1 MSNNIVK
8 LIIELENRVKA
19 QLKEIQAQM
28 EQVQKAAQQAQN
40 AMRQFDSS
48 SMDKAKNSA
57 NQLDKELTEV
67 TNRTNSTKT
76 ALNSINPNTINQLSN
91 SAKLLTTSMDT
102 SMNSAYRLNTSINT
116 INSGNL
122 LTASSSATRL
132 SSSMNSSNNSTRL
145 LSSSLKQASSSA
157 LSLSSGINS
166 ITGYTL
172 TATSSSAAQ
181 LDRALDRART
191 SAHSTDAA
199 LDSIDGSGFSRT
211 TASAELL
218 KAILLVLIG
227 ILQQVNSL
235 LNFHTTGLDNV
246 TRDAREAQ
254 LALEGLR
261 TSSQKTGTGF
271 GGLGNGAKT
280 AGGGLGFL
288 RTAASMTVGMIGF
301 DLVNSM
307 VQGARESINAAASFE
322 RFGQRLGMTEGELQQ
337 FHGAV
342 DKMQDSF
349 RKVDMNAVGAAALE
363 MGVKLKL
370 PKESMDELTKTTA
383 VMSSAFVKEGRTQ
396 EDAILAVSDAMDG
409 QFRRLQEIG
418 ISQDM
423 LMKNGWDGDINNK
436 TGLLQA
442 MNKTLSDMGF
452 EQSAQEIVTLDDA
465 WAALTVTGSKLI
477 QSILVPI
484 TPIII
489 TVVEMI
495 TWMVEVLQSAW
506 SNMPDWAKAAV
517 TIGVLSTALVG
528 LGIVILGS
536 VIPAIAASATSFV
549 TYIAGALG
557 VEIANMGLAASFLAV
572 AGAILANP
580 LTWVVVALVAIAVAI
595 YEVGKAFGWWKD
607 VGTMLEAI
615 KNNIG
620 RLWDAFI
627 NHPDVKAT
635 IKAIQDAWADLN
647 ESLKPVVDWLKG
659 IWDEIFPES
668 AKGKVDGTR
677 AIIDAIGAVF
687 ESFRFRVQLA
697 IDILTIIW
705 DVFNG
710 IQSLLRGDF
719 TGALSFF
726 TDAWNVLLEGLSPI
740 AEFLE
745 STLGPAFESFFAT
758 LQGDGGNPVELINQ
772 GFLTLMETLGPVG
785 DFLLSVFGPAWQLV
799 LDIVTPLFNL
809 FMQLATIFSQLIT
822 GQISLQQAIAWAWA
836 AIQSTISTILSNV
849 INRVVSW
856 AQSMWNNAINTGR
869 NFLTGVV
876 QFIRQLPDKIK
887 MYLLAVAVRVI
898 TAGAQWVSNAKTK
911 ASQVVS
917 GVISH
922 VGQLP
927 QKVYQEFLNIGSR
940 ILSAGSQLVE
950 NAKQIGKKIVDGMLS
965 AMGIHSPGIIQEK
978 VVLEFFNMLQRV
990 KDKGKTAYEAGKNVG
1005 KNIVNGF
1012 NTADVENALNN
1023 ISTTITTPVTTNT
1036 EVETDSANVDLSNN
1050 NSGTEETGDQYN
1062 GLVEEV
1068 ALASE
1073 SITASNN
1080 MIGTSFSTLTA
1091 GIALNAGSIQMRVA
1105 GVVTSFQTTRNGV
1118 TTALTSMSN
1127 SNTRAWNNIKS
1138 TTTQNLNQVRNSTID
1153 VTNKMTNAW
1162 GVMKDNIVSAAGSI
1176 QTQSYNK
1183 FSSLHRSIAS
1193 FYNQL
1198 ANAHFSSGLPA
1209 GPATNSTR
1217 GLIGGRTLPG
1227 GSINFGKSTKGTIAS
1242 YAAGGLGQGKGRV
1255 IDTNSKVKHP
1265 QNNKSKSWLN
1275 LLDYNLPTSVIND
1288 LARVNGC
1295 VNPNTC
1301 FAGIPDTNVNKIM
1314 NTAYKWR
1321 IADPW
1326 FLGIQIPSD
1335 YHVEDFRDGKQ
1346 PQLNPGN
1353 FENLLRKILTARGFQ
1368 NPGTYEFYYNSKY
1381 SNQQV
1386 WDQVRCNCFDGAEMI
1401 IEIASMLGLSG
1412 HMIHGSWNGI
1422 GHVAA
1427 MVNGQIYDM
1436 TQFQKRGGIF
1446 RGGSGVS
1453 FGSASPGGSSKD
1465 VFGIITDGIYNIID
1479 LMKTNQNA
1487 YFQNIE
1493 HNRNNTTADNLVS
1506 YTSDDVHLTIDH
1518 NLNVTVEGEDIDEK
1532 SIITTL
1538 KEVITDSKLIDRIA
1552 EALIKRDNRI
1562 KRMRG

>member
-1 MSNNIVK
+1 MSDNTVR

-19 QLKEIQAQM
+19 QLRQIQQQIYDIQKATNFARVNFNNSVARSNMTLGKLQQTLKSVGVWGQTSFNQLSAAQRRTLLEMAQM
-28 EQVQKAAQQAQN
+28 DPKARNIMQRLNEIGIAGKSTFQQLTQSEKNALTEMYSLAQSVTYATTNFSQFGINVKAAQIALQ
-40 AMRQFDSS
+40 
-48 SMDKAKNSA
+48 
-57 NQLDKELTEV
+57 QLDNNSNFQSLNTSLQSAKVKVSSLGV
-67 TNRTNSTKT
+67 DINSTKGKIMSLGIAAKEAIGGGFSQGISLGKT
-76 ALNSINPNTINQLSN
+76 KLSELSASVS
-91 SAKLLTTSMDT
+91 SAKAKL
-102 SMNSAYRLNTSINT
+102 AGFY
-116 INSGNL
+116 
-122 LTASSSATRL
+122 
-132 SSSMNSSNNSTRL
+132 NST
-145 LSSSLKQASSSA
+145 
-157 LSLSSGINS
+157 
-166 ITGYTL
+166 
-172 TATSSSAAQ
+172 
-181 LDRALDRART
+181 
-191 SAHSTDAA
+191 
-199 LDSIDGSGFSRT
+199 
-211 TASAELL
+211 
-218 KAILLVLIG
+218 
-227 ILQQVNSL
+227 
-235 LNFHTTGLDNV
+235 
-246 TRDAREAQ
+246 
-254 LALEGLR
+254 
-261 TSSQKTGTGF
+261 
-271 GGLGNGAKT
+271 KT

-322 RFGQRLGMTEGELQQ
+322 RFGQRLGMAEGELQQ

-342 DKMQDSF
+342 DKMQGSF

-370 PKESMDELTKTTA
+370 PKESMEELTKTTA

-409 QFRRLQEIG
+409 QFRRLQELG

-442 MNKTLSDMGF
+442 MNKTLDDMGF
-452 EQSAQEIVTLDDA
+452 TQTAQEIVTLDDA

-477 QSILVPI
+477 QSALVPI

-489 TVVEMI
+489 AVVEMI
-495 TWMVEVLQSAW
+495 TWMVGALQSAW
-506 SNMPDWAKAAV
+506 SSMPDWAQTAATV
-517 TIGVLSTALVG
+517 
-528 LGIVILGS
+528 
-536 VIPAIAASATSFV
+536 AIF
-549 TYIAGALG
+549 
-557 VEIANMGLAASFLAV
+557 
-572 AGAILANP
+572 AGAILLVMGYISSLGGVIAVLGSALAP
-580 LTWVVVALVAIAVAI
+580 LIPIILGISAPMIAIVAIIAAIAFAV

-677 AIIDAIGAVF
+677 AIIDAIGVVF
-687 ESFRFRVQLA
+687 ESFIFRVKLA

-799 LDIVTPLFNL
+799 INVLQIIWN
-809 FMQLATIFSQLIT
+809 TIGQVIGIFQSFLT
-822 GQISLQQAIAWAWA
+822 GQISLSQALSLIWQTILQMYAQ
-836 AIQSTISTILSNV
+836 ILSTIIST
-849 INRVVSW
+849 VVSW
-856 AQSMWNNAINTGR
+856 ANQLWNNAVKAGSNFVNGIINW
-869 NFLTGVV
+869 LK
-876 QFIRQLPDKIK
+876 QLPDRAQT
-887 MYLLAVAVRVI
+887 YLLALAVRII
-898 TAGAQWVSNAKTK
+898 TAGAQWISNGKTS
-911 ASQVVS
+911 ASKVVS
-917 GVISH
+917 GVMSWIK
-922 VGQLP
+922 QLP

-990 KDKGKTAYEAGKNVG
+990 KDKGKSAYEAGKNVG

-1023 ISTTITTPVTTNT
+1023 VSTTITTPVTTNT

-1068 ALASE
+1068 SLASE

-1209 GPATNSTR
+1209 GPVTNSTR

-1295 VNPNTC
+1295 VNPNAC

-1453 FGSASPGGSSKD
+1453 FGSASPGGRSKD

-1532 SIITTL
+1532 SIILTL
-1538 KEVITDSKLIDRIA
+1538 KEVITDSKLIDSIA

>member
-132 SSSMNSSNNSTRL
+132 SYSMNSSNNSTRL

-181 LDRALDRART
+181 LAMALDRART

-271 GGLGNGAKT
+271 GGLENGAKT

-370 PKESMDELTKTTA
+370 PKASMDELTKTTA

-495 TWMVEVLQSAW
+495 TWMVEALQSAW
-506 SNMPDWAKAAV
+506 SSMPDWAKAAV

-549 TYIAGALG
+549 TYIAGVLG

-635 IKAIQDAWADLN
+635 IKAIQDAWSDLN

-687 ESFRFRVQLA
+687 ESFISRVKLA

-705 DVFNG
+705 DVF
-710 IQSLLRGDF
+710 
-719 TGALSFF
+719 
-726 TDAWNVLLEGLSPI
+726 
-740 AEFLE
+740 
-745 STLGPAFESFFAT
+745 
-758 LQGDGGNPVELINQ
+758 
-772 GFLTLMETLGPVG
+772 LTLMETLRPVG
-785 DFLLSVFGPAWQLV
+785 EFLLSVFGPAWQLV

-856 AQSMWNNAINTGR
+856 AQSMWNNAVNTGR

-990 KDKGKTAYEAGKNVG
+990 KDKGKSAYEAGKNVG

-1068 ALASE
+1068 SLASE

-1091 GIALNAGSIQMRVA
+1091 GIALNAGAIQMRVA

-1368 NPGTYEFYYNSKY
+1368 NPGTYEFYYNSRY

-1493 HNRNNTTADNLVS
+1493 HNNTADDNLVS

>member
-1 MSNNIVK
+1 MSDNTVR

-19 QLKEIQAQM
+19 QLRQIQQQIYDIQKATNFARVNFNNSVARSNMTLGKLQQTLKSVGVWGQTSFNQLSAAQRRTLLEMAQM
-28 EQVQKAAQQAQN
+28 DPKARNIMQRLNEIGIAGKSTFQQLTQSEKNALTEMYSLAQSVTYATTNFSQFGINVKAAQIALQQLNNNSNFQN
-40 AMRQFDSS
+40 LNTYLQSAKVKVSS
-48 SMDKAKNSA
+48 LGVDI
-57 NQLDKELTEV
+57 
-67 TNRTNSTKT
+67 NSTKGKIMSLGIAAKEAIGGGFSQGISLGKT
-76 ALNSINPNTINQLSN
+76 KLSELSASVS
-91 SAKLLTTSMDT
+91 SAKAKL
-102 SMNSAYRLNTSINT
+102 AGFY
-116 INSGNL
+116 
-122 LTASSSATRL
+122 
-132 SSSMNSSNNSTRL
+132 NST
-145 LSSSLKQASSSA
+145 
-157 LSLSSGINS
+157 
-166 ITGYTL
+166 
-172 TATSSSAAQ
+172 
-181 LDRALDRART
+181 
-191 SAHSTDAA
+191 
-199 LDSIDGSGFSRT
+199 
-211 TASAELL
+211 
-218 KAILLVLIG
+218 
-227 ILQQVNSL
+227 
-235 LNFHTTGLDNV
+235 
-246 TRDAREAQ
+246 
-254 LALEGLR
+254 
-261 TSSQKTGTGF
+261 
-271 GGLGNGAKT
+271 KT

-337 FHGAV
+337 FQGAV
-342 DKMQDSF
+342 DKMQGSF

-370 PKESMDELTKTTA
+370 PKESMEELTKTTA

-409 QFRRLQEIG
+409 QFRRLQELG

-442 MNKTLSDMGF
+442 MNKTLDDMGF
-452 EQSAQEIVTLDDA
+452 TQTAQEIVTLDDA

-489 TVVEMI
+489 AVVEMI
-495 TWMVEVLQSAW
+495 TWMVEALQSAW
-506 SNMPDWAKAAV
+506 SSMPDWAQTAATV
-517 TIGVLSTALVG
+517 
-528 LGIVILGS
+528 
-536 VIPAIAASATSFV
+536 AIF
-549 TYIAGALG
+549 
-557 VEIANMGLAASFLAV
+557 
-572 AGAILANP
+572 AGAILLVMGYISSLGGVLAILGSALAP
-580 LTWVVVALVAIAVAI
+580 LIPIILGISAPMIAIVAIIAAIAFAV

-635 IKAIQDAWADLN
+635 IKAIQDAWSDLN

-677 AIIDAIGAVF
+677 AIIDAIGLVF
-687 ESFRFRVQLA
+687 ESFRFRVQLV
-697 IDILTIIW
+697 INILTIVW

-710 IQSLLRGDF
+710 IASLLRGDF

-726 TDAWNVLLEGLSPI
+726 TDAWNVLLEVLSPI

-758 LQGDGGNPVELINQ
+758 I
-772 GFLTLMETLGPVG
+772 
-785 DFLLSVFGPAWQLV
+785 SVFVLAWQLV
-799 LDIVTPLFNL
+799 INVLQIIWN
-809 FMQLATIFSQLIT
+809 TIGQVIGIFQSFIT
-822 GQISLQQAIAWAWA
+822 GQISLSQALTLIWQTILQMYAQ
-836 AIQSTISTILSNV
+836 ILSTIISTVRSWANQLGNNAVKAGSNFVYGV
-849 INRVVSW
+849 INW
-856 AQSMWNNAINTGR
+856 LTKLPGGAQT
-869 NFLTGVV
+869 
-876 QFIRQLPDKIK
+876 
-887 MYLLAVAVRVI
+887 YLLVVVARI
-898 TAGAQWVSNAKTK
+898 ISAGAQWVSNAKTK
-911 ASQVVS
+911 AAQVVT
-917 GVISH
+917 GVILH
-922 VGQLP
+922 INKLPGKVGQ
-927 QKVYQEFLNIGSR
+927 EFINIGLR
-940 ILSAGSQLVE
+940 MLSAGSQLVE
-950 NAKQIGKKIVDGMLS
+950 NAKQIGKKIVNGMLS

-990 KDKGKTAYEAGKNVG
+990 KDKGKSAYEAGKNVG

-1023 ISTTITTPVTTNT
+1023 VSTTITTPVTTNT

-1068 ALASE
+1068 SLASE

-1091 GIALNAGSIQMRVA
+1091 GIALNAGAIQMRVA

-1127 SNTRAWNNIKS
+1127 SNTRVWNNIKS

-1368 NPGTYEFYYNSKY
+1368 NPGTYEFYYNSRY

>member
-1 MSNNIVK
+1 
-8 LIIELENRVKA
+8 
-19 QLKEIQAQM
+19 
-28 EQVQKAAQQAQN
+28 
-40 AMRQFDSS
+40 
-48 SMDKAKNSA
+48 MDKAKNSA

-181 LDRALDRART
+181 LDMALDRART

-271 GGLGNGAKT
+271 GGLENGAKT

-370 PKESMDELTKTTA
+370 PKASMDELTKTTA
-383 VMSSAFVKEGRTQ
+383 VMSSAFVKEGRT
-396 EDAILAVSDAMDG
+396 MDG

-495 TWMVEVLQSAW
+495 TWMVEALQSAW
-506 SNMPDWAKAAV
+506 SSMPDWAKAAV

-687 ESFRFRVQLA
+687 ESFIFRVKLA

-745 STLGPAFESFFAT
+745 STLG
-758 LQGDGGNPVELINQ
+758 QHGNL
-772 GFLTLMETLGPVG
+772 
-785 DFLLSVFGPAWQLV
+785 
-799 LDIVTPLFNL
+799 
-809 FMQLATIFSQLIT
+809 
-822 GQISLQQAIAWAWA
+822 
-836 AIQSTISTILSNV
+836 
-849 INRVVSW
+849 
-856 AQSMWNNAINTGR
+856 
-869 NFLTGVV
+869 
-876 QFIRQLPDKIK
+876 
-887 MYLLAVAVRVI
+887 
-898 TAGAQWVSNAKTK
+898 
-911 ASQVVS
+911 
-917 GVISH
+917 
-922 VGQLP
+922 
-927 QKVYQEFLNIGSR
+927 
-940 ILSAGSQLVE
+940 
-950 NAKQIGKKIVDGMLS
+950 
-965 AMGIHSPGIIQEK
+965 
-978 VVLEFFNMLQRV
+978 
-990 KDKGKTAYEAGKNVG
+990 
-1005 KNIVNGF
+1005 
-1012 NTADVENALNN
+1012 
-1023 ISTTITTPVTTNT
+1023 
-1036 EVETDSANVDLSNN
+1036 
-1050 NSGTEETGDQYN
+1050 
-1062 GLVEEV
+1062 
-1068 ALASE
+1068 
-1073 SITASNN
+1073 
-1080 MIGTSFSTLTA
+1080 
-1091 GIALNAGSIQMRVA
+1091 
-1105 GVVTSFQTTRNGV
+1105 
-1118 TTALTSMSN
+1118 
-1127 SNTRAWNNIKS
+1127 
-1138 TTTQNLNQVRNSTID
+1138 
-1153 VTNKMTNAW
+1153 
-1162 GVMKDNIVSAAGSI
+1162 
-1176 QTQSYNK
+1176 
-1183 FSSLHRSIAS
+1183 
-1193 FYNQL
+1193 
-1198 ANAHFSSGLPA
+1198 
-1209 GPATNSTR
+1209 
-1217 GLIGGRTLPG
+1217 
-1227 GSINFGKSTKGTIAS
+1227 
-1242 YAAGGLGQGKGRV
+1242 
-1255 IDTNSKVKHP
+1255 
-1265 QNNKSKSWLN
+1265 
-1275 LLDYNLPTSVIND
+1275 
-1288 LARVNGC
+1288 
-1295 VNPNTC
+1295 
-1301 FAGIPDTNVNKIM
+1301 
-1314 NTAYKWR
+1314 
-1321 IADPW
+1321 
-1326 FLGIQIPSD
+1326 
-1335 YHVEDFRDGKQ
+1335 
-1346 PQLNPGN
+1346 
-1353 FENLLRKILTARGFQ
+1353 
-1368 NPGTYEFYYNSKY
+1368 
-1381 SNQQV
+1381 
-1386 WDQVRCNCFDGAEMI
+1386 
-1401 IEIASMLGLSG
+1401 
-1412 HMIHGSWNGI
+1412 
-1422 GHVAA
+1422 
-1427 MVNGQIYDM
+1427 
-1436 TQFQKRGGIF
+1436 
-1446 RGGSGVS
+1446 
-1453 FGSASPGGSSKD
+1453 
-1465 VFGIITDGIYNIID
+1465 
-1479 LMKTNQNA
+1479 
-1487 YFQNIE
+1487 
-1493 HNRNNTTADNLVS
+1493 
-1506 YTSDDVHLTIDH
+1506 
-1518 NLNVTVEGEDIDEK
+1518 
-1532 SIITTL
+1532 
-1538 KEVITDSKLIDRIA
+1538 
-1552 EALIKRDNRI
+1552 
-1562 KRMRG
+1562 

>member
-1 MSNNIVK
+1 MSDNTVR

-19 QLKEIQAQM
+19 QLRQIQQQIYDIQKATNFARVNFNNSVARSNMTLGKLQQTLKSVGVWGQTSFNQLSAAQRRTLLEMAQM
-28 EQVQKAAQQAQN
+28 DPKARNIMQRLNEIGIAGKSTFQQLTQSEKNALTEMYSLAQSVTYATTNFSQFGINVKAAQIALQQLNNNSNFQN
-40 AMRQFDSS
+40 LNTSLQSAKVKVSS
-48 SMDKAKNSA
+48 LGVDI
-57 NQLDKELTEV
+57 
-67 TNRTNSTKT
+67 NSTKGKIMSLGIAAKEAIGGGFSQGISLGKT
-76 ALNSINPNTINQLSN
+76 KLSELSASVS
-91 SAKLLTTSMDT
+91 SAKAKL
-102 SMNSAYRLNTSINT
+102 AGFY
-116 INSGNL
+116 
-122 LTASSSATRL
+122 
-132 SSSMNSSNNSTRL
+132 NST
-145 LSSSLKQASSSA
+145 
-157 LSLSSGINS
+157 
-166 ITGYTL
+166 
-172 TATSSSAAQ
+172 
-181 LDRALDRART
+181 
-191 SAHSTDAA
+191 
-199 LDSIDGSGFSRT
+199 
-211 TASAELL
+211 
-218 KAILLVLIG
+218 
-227 ILQQVNSL
+227 
-235 LNFHTTGLDNV
+235 
-246 TRDAREAQ
+246 
-254 LALEGLR
+254 
-261 TSSQKTGTGF
+261 
-271 GGLGNGAKT
+271 KT

-337 FHGAV
+337 FQGAV
-342 DKMQDSF
+342 DKMQGSF

-370 PKESMDELTKTTA
+370 PKESMEELTKTTA

-409 QFRRLQEIG
+409 QFRRLQELG

-442 MNKTLSDMGF
+442 MNKTLDDMGF
-452 EQSAQEIVTLDDA
+452 TQTAQEIVTLDDA

-489 TVVEMI
+489 AVVEMI
-495 TWMVEVLQSAW
+495 TWMVEALQSAW
-506 SNMPDWAKAAV
+506 SSMPDWAQTAATV
-517 TIGVLSTALVG
+517 
-528 LGIVILGS
+528 
-536 VIPAIAASATSFV
+536 AIF
-549 TYIAGALG
+549 
-557 VEIANMGLAASFLAV
+557 
-572 AGAILANP
+572 AGAILLVMGYISSLGGVLAILGSALAP
-580 LTWVVVALVAIAVAI
+580 LIPIILGISAPMIAIVAIIAAIAFAV

-677 AIIDAIGAVF
+677 AIIDAIGLVF
-687 ESFRFRVQLA
+687 ESFRFRVQLV
-697 IDILTIIW
+697 INILTIVW

-710 IQSLLRGDF
+710 IASLLRGDF

-726 TDAWNVLLEGLSPI
+726 TDAWNVLLEVLSPI

-745 STLGPAFESFFAT
+745 STLGPSFESFFAT
-758 LQGDGGNPVELINQ
+758 I
-772 GFLTLMETLGPVG
+772 
-785 DFLLSVFGPAWQLV
+785 SVFVLAWQLV
-799 LDIVTPLFNL
+799 INVLQIIWN
-809 FMQLATIFSQLIT
+809 TIGQVIGIFQSFIT
-822 GQISLQQAIAWAWA
+822 GQISLSQALTLIWQTILQMYAQ
-836 AIQSTISTILSNV
+836 ILSTIISTVRSWANQLGNNAVKAGSNFVYGV
-849 INRVVSW
+849 INW
-856 AQSMWNNAINTGR
+856 LTKLPGGAQT
-869 NFLTGVV
+869 
-876 QFIRQLPDKIK
+876 
-887 MYLLAVAVRVI
+887 YLLAVVARI
-898 TAGAQWVSNAKTK
+898 ISAGAQWVSNAKTK
-911 ASQVVS
+911 AAQVVT
-917 GVISH
+917 GVILH
-922 VGQLP
+922 INKLPGKVGQ
-927 QKVYQEFLNIGSR
+927 EFINIGLR
-940 ILSAGSQLVE
+940 MLSAGSQLVE
-950 NAKQIGKKIVDGMLS
+950 NAKQIGKKIVNGMLS

-990 KDKGKTAYEAGKNVG
+990 KDKGKSAYEAGKNVG

-1023 ISTTITTPVTTNT
+1023 VSTTITTPVTTNT

-1068 ALASE
+1068 SLASE

-1368 NPGTYEFYYNSKY
+1368 NPGTYEFYYNSRY

-1493 HNRNNTTADNLVS
+1493 HNRNNTAADNLVS

-1518 NLNVTVEGEDIDEK
+1518 NLNVTVEGEDIDEN

>member
-48 SMDKAKNSA
+48 SMDKARNSA

-181 LDRALDRART
+181 LDMALDRART

-254 LALEGLR
+254 LALEGLG

-409 QFRRLQEIG
+409 QFRRLQELG

-442 MNKTLSDMGF
+442 MNETLSDMGF

-495 TWMVEVLQSAW
+495 TWMVEALQSAW
-506 SNMPDWAKAAV
+506 SSMPDWAKAAV

-635 IKAIQDAWADLN
+635 IKAIQDAWSDLN

-677 AIIDAIGAVF
+677 AVIDAIGAVF
-687 ESFRFRVQLA
+687 ESFKVRVKLA

-705 DVFNG
+705 DVF
-710 IQSLLRGDF
+710 
-719 TGALSFF
+719 
-726 TDAWNVLLEGLSPI
+726 
-740 AEFLE
+740 
-745 STLGPAFESFFAT
+745 
-758 LQGDGGNPVELINQ
+758 
-772 GFLTLMETLGPVG
+772 LTLMETLRPVG

-822 GQISLQQAIAWAWA
+822 GQISFQQAIAWAWA

-856 AQSMWNNAINTGR
+856 AQSMWNNAVNTGR

-917 GVISH
+917 GVMSWIK
-922 VGQLP
+922 QLP

-950 NAKQIGKKIVDGMLS
+950 NAKRIGKKIVDGMLS

-990 KDKGKTAYEAGKNVG
+990 KDKGKSAYEAGKNVG

-1023 ISTTITTPVTTNT
+1023 VSTTITTPVTTNT

-1068 ALASE
+1068 SLASE

-1368 NPGTYEFYYNSKY
+1368 NPGTYEFYYNSRY

-1493 HNRNNTTADNLVS
+1493 HNRNNTAADNLVS

>member
-122 LTASSSATRL
+122 LTVSSSATRL

-181 LDRALDRART
+181 LDMALDRART

-235 LNFHTTGLDNV
+235 LNFHTTGLDKV

-271 GGLGNGAKT
+271 GGLENGAKT

-495 TWMVEVLQSAW
+495 TWMVEALQSAW
-506 SNMPDWAKAAV
+506 SSMPDWAKAAV

-635 IKAIQDAWADLN
+635 IKAIQDAWSDLN

-677 AIIDAIGAVF
+677 AIIDAIGVVF
-687 ESFRFRVQLA
+687 ESFIFRVKLA

-758 LQGDGGNPVELINQ
+758 I
-772 GFLTLMETLGPVG
+772 
-785 DFLLSVFGPAWQLV
+785 SVFVLAWQLV
-799 LDIVTPLFNL
+799 INVLQIIWN
-809 FMQLATIFSQLIT
+809 TIGQVIGIFQSFIT
-822 GQISLQQAIAWAWA
+822 GQISLSQALTLIWQTILQMYAQ
-836 AIQSTISTILSNV
+836 ILSTIISTVRSWANQLGNNAVKAGSNFVYGV
-849 INRVVSW
+849 INW
-856 AQSMWNNAINTGR
+856 LTKLPGGAQT
-869 NFLTGVV
+869 
-876 QFIRQLPDKIK
+876 
-887 MYLLAVAVRVI
+887 YLLAVVARI
-898 TAGAQWVSNAKTK
+898 ISAGAQWVSNAKTK
-911 ASQVVS
+911 AAQVVT
-917 GVISH
+917 GVILH
-922 VGQLP
+922 INKLPGKVG
-927 QKVYQEFLNIGSR
+927 QEFLNIGSR
-940 ILSAGSQLVE
+940 MLSAGSQLVE

-990 KDKGKTAYEAGKNVG
+990 KDKGKSAYEAGKNVG

-1068 ALASE
+1068 SLASE

>member
-1 MSNNIVK
+1 MSDNTVR

-19 QLKEIQAQM
+19 QLRQIQQQIYDIQKATNFARVNFNNSVARSNMTLGKLQQTLKSVGVWGQTSFNQLSAAQRRTLLEMAQM
-28 EQVQKAAQQAQN
+28 DPKARNIMQRLNEIGIAGKSTFQQLTQSEKNALTEMYSLAQSVTYATTNFSQFGINVKAAQIALQ
-40 AMRQFDSS
+40 
-48 SMDKAKNSA
+48 
-57 NQLDKELTEV
+57 QLDNNSNFQSLNTSLQSAKVKVSSLGV
-67 TNRTNSTKT
+67 DINSTKGKIMSLGIAAKEAIGGGFSQGISLGKT
-76 ALNSINPNTINQLSN
+76 KLSELSASVS
-91 SAKLLTTSMDT
+91 SAKAKL
-102 SMNSAYRLNTSINT
+102 AGFY
-116 INSGNL
+116 
-122 LTASSSATRL
+122 
-132 SSSMNSSNNSTRL
+132 NST
-145 LSSSLKQASSSA
+145 
-157 LSLSSGINS
+157 
-166 ITGYTL
+166 
-172 TATSSSAAQ
+172 
-181 LDRALDRART
+181 
-191 SAHSTDAA
+191 
-199 LDSIDGSGFSRT
+199 
-211 TASAELL
+211 
-218 KAILLVLIG
+218 
-227 ILQQVNSL
+227 
-235 LNFHTTGLDNV
+235 
-246 TRDAREAQ
+246 
-254 LALEGLR
+254 
-261 TSSQKTGTGF
+261 
-271 GGLGNGAKT
+271 KT

-301 DLVNSM
+301 DLVNSV

-337 FHGAV
+337 FRGAV

-370 PKESMDELTKTTA
+370 PKDSMDELTKTTA

-409 QFRRLQEIG
+409 QFRRLQELG

-442 MNKTLSDMGF
+442 MNKTLDDMGF
-452 EQSAQEIVTLDDA
+452 TQTAQEIVTLDDA

-477 QSILVPI
+477 QSALVPI

-489 TVVEMI
+489 AVVEMI
-495 TWMVEVLQSAW
+495 TWMVGALQSAW
-506 SNMPDWAKAAV
+506 SSMPDWAQTAATV
-517 TIGVLSTALVG
+517 
-528 LGIVILGS
+528 
-536 VIPAIAASATSFV
+536 AIF
-549 TYIAGALG
+549 
-557 VEIANMGLAASFLAV
+557 
-572 AGAILANP
+572 AGAILLVMGYISSLGGVLAILGSALAP
-580 LTWVVVALVAIAVAI
+580 LIPIILGISAPMIAIVAIIAAIAFAV
-595 YEVGKAFGWWKD
+595 YEVGIAFGWWKD

-615 KNNIG
+615 KKNIG

-677 AIIDAIGAVF
+677 AIIDAIGLVF
-687 ESFRFRVQLA
+687 ESFIFRVKLA

-758 LQGDGGNPVELINQ
+758 I
-772 GFLTLMETLGPVG
+772 
-785 DFLLSVFGPAWQLV
+785 SVFVLAWQLV
-799 LDIVTPLFNL
+799 INVLQIIWN
-809 FMQLATIFSQLIT
+809 TIGQVIGIFQSFLT
-822 GQISLQQAIAWAWA
+822 GQISLSQALSLIWQTILQMYAQ
-836 AIQSTISTILSNV
+836 ILSTIIST
-849 INRVVSW
+849 VVSW
-856 AQSMWNNAINTGR
+856 ANQLGNNAVKAGSNFVYGVINW
-869 NFLTGVV
+869 LTK
-876 QFIRQLPDKIK
+876 LPGGAQT
-887 MYLLAVAVRVI
+887 YLLAVVARI
-898 TAGAQWVSNAKTK
+898 ISAGAQWVSNAKTK
-911 ASQVVS
+911 AAQIVA
-917 GVISH
+917 GVILH
-922 VGQLP
+922 INKLPGKVG
-927 QKVYQEFLNIGSR
+927 QEFLNIGSR

-990 KDKGKTAYEAGKNVG
+990 KDKGKSAYEAGKNVG

-1068 ALASE
+1068 SLASE

-1127 SNTRAWNNIKS
+1127 SNTRTWNNIKS

>member
-48 SMDKAKNSA
+48 SMDKARNSA

-181 LDRALDRART
+181 LDMALDRART

-235 LNFHTTGLDNV
+235 LNFHTTGLDKV

-271 GGLGNGAKT
+271 GGLENGAKT

-363 MGVKLKL
+363 MGVKLKF

-495 TWMVEVLQSAW
+495 TWMVEALQSAW
-506 SNMPDWAKAAV
+506 SSMPDWAKAAV

-549 TYIAGALG
+549 TYIAGVLG

-635 IKAIQDAWADLN
+635 IKAIQDAWSDLN

-687 ESFRFRVQLA
+687 ESFISRVKLA

-705 DVFNG
+705 DVF
-710 IQSLLRGDF
+710 
-719 TGALSFF
+719 
-726 TDAWNVLLEGLSPI
+726 
-740 AEFLE
+740 
-745 STLGPAFESFFAT
+745 
-758 LQGDGGNPVELINQ
+758 
-772 GFLTLMETLGPVG
+772 LTLMETLRPVG
-785 DFLLSVFGPAWQLV
+785 EFLLSVFGPAWQLV
-799 LDIVTPLFNL
+799 INVLQIIWN
-809 FMQLATIFSQLIT
+809 TIGQVIGIFQSFLT
-822 GQISLQQAIAWAWA
+822 GQISLSQALSLIWQTILQMYAQ
-836 AIQSTISTILSNV
+836 ILSTIIST
-849 INRVVSW
+849 VVSW
-856 AQSMWNNAINTGR
+856 ANQLWNNAVKAGSNFVNGIINW
-869 NFLTGVV
+869 LK
-876 QFIRQLPDKIK
+876 QLPDRAQT
-887 MYLLAVAVRVI
+887 YLLALAVRII
-898 TAGAQWVSNAKTK
+898 TAGAQWISNGKTS
-911 ASQVVS
+911 ASKVVS
-917 GVISH
+917 GVMSWIK
-922 VGQLP
+922 QLP

-990 KDKGKTAYEAGKNVG
+990 KDKGKSAYEAGKNVG

-1068 ALASE
+1068 SLASE

-1091 GIALNAGSIQMRVA
+1091 GIALNAGAIQMRVA

>member
-1 MSNNIVK
+1 MSDNTVR

-19 QLKEIQAQM
+19 QLRQIQQQIYDIQKATNFARVNFNNSVARSNMTLGKLQQTLKSVGVWGQTSFNQLSAAQRRTLLEMAQM
-28 EQVQKAAQQAQN
+28 DPKARNIMQRLNEIGIAGKSTFQQLTQSEKNALTEMYSLAQSVTYATTNFSQFGINVKAAQIALQQLNNNSNFQN
-40 AMRQFDSS
+40 LNTSLQSAKVKVSS
-48 SMDKAKNSA
+48 LGVDI
-57 NQLDKELTEV
+57 
-67 TNRTNSTKT
+67 NSTKGKIMSLGIAAKEAIGGGFSQGISLGKT
-76 ALNSINPNTINQLSN
+76 KLSELSASVS
-91 SAKLLTTSMDT
+91 SAKAKL
-102 SMNSAYRLNTSINT
+102 AGFY
-116 INSGNL
+116 
-122 LTASSSATRL
+122 
-132 SSSMNSSNNSTRL
+132 NST
-145 LSSSLKQASSSA
+145 
-157 LSLSSGINS
+157 
-166 ITGYTL
+166 
-172 TATSSSAAQ
+172 
-181 LDRALDRART
+181 
-191 SAHSTDAA
+191 
-199 LDSIDGSGFSRT
+199 
-211 TASAELL
+211 
-218 KAILLVLIG
+218 
-227 ILQQVNSL
+227 
-235 LNFHTTGLDNV
+235 
-246 TRDAREAQ
+246 
-254 LALEGLR
+254 
-261 TSSQKTGTGF
+261 
-271 GGLGNGAKT
+271 KT

-370 PKESMDELTKTTA
+370 PKASMDELTKTTA

-409 QFRRLQEIG
+409 QFRRLQELG

-442 MNKTLSDMGF
+442 MNKTLDDMGF
-452 EQSAQEIVTLDDA
+452 TQTAQEIVTLDDA
-465 WAALTVTGSKLI
+465 WAALTVTGSQLI
-477 QSILVPI
+477 QSVLVPI

-489 TVVEMI
+489 SVVDAI
-495 TWMVEVLQSAW
+495 TNLVKYVKNNAWAQGAVLIGGLTLAFALFAGAVHASELGLAGFLA
-506 SNMPDWAKAAV
+506 SVMPTFITSLYGAA
-517 TIGVLSTALVG
+517 TGFM
-528 LGIVILGS
+528 
-536 VIPAIAASATSFV
+536 AIT
-549 TYIAGALG
+549 IAGAPLWAI
-557 VEIANMGLAASFLAV
+557 VAVIA
-572 AGAILANP
+572 
-580 LTWVVVALVAIAVAI
+580 AIAFAV
-595 YEVGKAFGWWKD
+595 YEVGIAFGWWKD

-677 AIIDAIGAVF
+677 AIIDAIGLVF
-687 ESFRFRVQLA
+687 ESFRFRVQLV
-697 IDILTIIW
+697 INILTIVW

-710 IQSLLRGDF
+710 IASLLRGDF

-726 TDAWNVLLEGLSPI
+726 TDAWNVLLEVLSPI

-745 STLGPAFESFFAT
+745 STLGPSFESFFAT
-758 LQGDGGNPVELINQ
+758 I
-772 GFLTLMETLGPVG
+772 
-785 DFLLSVFGPAWQLV
+785 SVFVLAWQLV
-799 LDIVTPLFNL
+799 INVLQIIWN
-809 FMQLATIFSQLIT
+809 TIGQVIGIFQSFIT
-822 GQISLQQAIAWAWA
+822 GQISLSQALTLIWQTILQMYAQ
-836 AIQSTISTILSNV
+836 ILSTIISTVRSWANQLGNNAVKAGSNFVYGV
-849 INRVVSW
+849 INW
-856 AQSMWNNAINTGR
+856 LTKLPGGAQT
-869 NFLTGVV
+869 
-876 QFIRQLPDKIK
+876 
-887 MYLLAVAVRVI
+887 YLLAVVARI
-898 TAGAQWVSNAKTK
+898 ISAGAQWVSNAKTK
-911 ASQVVS
+911 AAQVVT
-917 GVISH
+917 GVILH
-922 VGQLP
+922 INKLPGKVGQ
-927 QKVYQEFLNIGSR
+927 EFINIGLR
-940 ILSAGSQLVE
+940 MLSAGSQLVE
-950 NAKQIGKKIVDGMLS
+950 NAKQIGKKIVNGMLS

-990 KDKGKTAYEAGKNVG
+990 KDKGKSAYEAGKNVG

-1023 ISTTITTPVTTNT
+1023 VSTTITTPVTTNT
-1036 EVETDSANVDLSNN
+1036 EVETDSANVDLSND

-1209 GPATNSTR
+1209 GTATNSTR

-1301 FAGIPDTNVNKIM
+1301 FAGIPDAHVNKIM

-1353 FENLLRKILTARGFQ
+1353 FEDLLRKILTARGFQ
-1368 NPGTYEFYYNSKY
+1368 NPGTYEFYYNSRY

-1493 HNRNNTTADNLVS
+1493 HNRNNTVADNLVS

-1518 NLNVTVEGEDIDEK
+1518 NLNVTVEGEDIDEN

>member
-1 MSNNIVK
+1 MSDNTVR

-19 QLKEIQAQM
+19 QLRQIQQQIYDIQKATNFARVNFNNSVARSNMTLGKLQQTLKSVGVWGQTSFNQLSAAQRRTLLEMAQM
-28 EQVQKAAQQAQN
+28 DPKARNIMQRLNEIGIAGKSTFQQLTQSEKNALTEMYSLAQSVTYATTNFSQFGINVKAAQIALQ
-40 AMRQFDSS
+40 
-48 SMDKAKNSA
+48 
-57 NQLDKELTEV
+57 QLDNNSNFQSLNTSLQSAKVKVSSLGV
-67 TNRTNSTKT
+67 DINSTKGKIMSLGIAAKEAIGGGFSQGISLGKT
-76 ALNSINPNTINQLSN
+76 KLSELSASVS
-91 SAKLLTTSMDT
+91 SAKAKL
-102 SMNSAYRLNTSINT
+102 AGFY
-116 INSGNL
+116 
-122 LTASSSATRL
+122 
-132 SSSMNSSNNSTRL
+132 NST
-145 LSSSLKQASSSA
+145 
-157 LSLSSGINS
+157 
-166 ITGYTL
+166 
-172 TATSSSAAQ
+172 
-181 LDRALDRART
+181 
-191 SAHSTDAA
+191 
-199 LDSIDGSGFSRT
+199 
-211 TASAELL
+211 
-218 KAILLVLIG
+218 
-227 ILQQVNSL
+227 
-235 LNFHTTGLDNV
+235 
-246 TRDAREAQ
+246 
-254 LALEGLR
+254 
-261 TSSQKTGTGF
+261 
-271 GGLGNGAKT
+271 KT

-337 FHGAV
+337 FHSQV
-342 DKMQDSF
+342 DQLQSSF

-370 PKESMDELTKTTA
+370 PKASMDELTKTTA

-409 QFRRLQEIG
+409 QFRRLQELG

-442 MNKTLSDMGF
+442 MNKTLDDMGF
-452 EQSAQEIVTLDDA
+452 TQTAQEIVTLDDA

-477 QSILVPI
+477 QSVLVPI

-489 TVVEMI
+489 AVVEMI
-495 TWMVEVLQSAW
+495 TWMVEALQSAW
-506 SNMPDWAKAAV
+506 SSMPDWAQTAATV
-517 TIGVLSTALVG
+517 
-528 LGIVILGS
+528 
-536 VIPAIAASATSFV
+536 AIF
-549 TYIAGALG
+549 
-557 VEIANMGLAASFLAV
+557 
-572 AGAILANP
+572 AGAILLVMGYISSLGGVLAVLGGALAP
-580 LTWVVVALVAIAVAI
+580 LIPIILGISAPMIAIVAIIAAIAFAI

-635 IKAIQDAWADLN
+635 IKAIQDAWSDLN

-687 ESFRFRVQLA
+687 ESFRFRVQLV
-697 IDILTIIW
+697 IDILTIVW

-726 TDAWNVLLEGLSPI
+726 TDAWNVLLEALSPI

-758 LQGDGGNPVELINQ
+758 I
-772 GFLTLMETLGPVG
+772 
-785 DFLLSVFGPAWQLV
+785 SVFVLAWQLV
-799 LDIVTPLFNL
+799 INVLQIIWN
-809 FMQLATIFSQLIT
+809 TIGQVIGIFQSFIT
-822 GQISLQQAIAWAWA
+822 GQISLSQALTLIWQTILQMYAQ
-836 AIQSTISTILSNV
+836 ILSTIISTVRSWANQLGNNAVKAGSNFVYGV
-849 INRVVSW
+849 INW
-856 AQSMWNNAINTGR
+856 LTKLPGGAQT
-869 NFLTGVV
+869 
-876 QFIRQLPDKIK
+876 
-887 MYLLAVAVRVI
+887 YLLAVVARI
-898 TAGAQWVSNAKTK
+898 ISAGAQWVSNAKTK
-911 ASQVVS
+911 AAQVVT
-917 GVISH
+917 GVILH
-922 VGQLP
+922 INKLPGKVG
-927 QKVYQEFLNIGSR
+927 QEFLNIGSR
-940 ILSAGSQLVE
+940 MLSAGSQLVE

-990 KDKGKTAYEAGKNVG
+990 KDKGKSAYEAGKNVG

-1068 ALASE
+1068 SLASE

>member
-122 LTASSSATRL
+122 LTVSSSATRL

-181 LDRALDRART
+181 LDMALDRART

-271 GGLGNGAKT
+271 GGLENGAKT

-337 FHGAV
+337 FHSQV
-342 DKMQDSF
+342 DQLQSSF

-370 PKESMDELTKTTA
+370 PKASMDELTKTTA

-495 TWMVEVLQSAW
+495 TWMVEALQSAW
-506 SNMPDWAKAAV
+506 SSMPDWAKAAV

-572 AGAILANP
+572 AGAILENP

-635 IKAIQDAWADLN
+635 IKAIQDAWSDLN

-677 AIIDAIGAVF
+677 AVIDAIGAVF
-687 ESFRFRVQLA
+687 ESFKVRVQLA

-710 IQSLLRGDF
+710 IASLLRGDF

-785 DFLLSVFGPAWQLV
+785 EFLLSVFGPAWQLV

-856 AQSMWNNAINTGR
+856 AQSMWNNAVNTGR

-911 ASQVVS
+911 ASQVVF
-917 GVISH
+917 GVMSWIK
-922 VGQLP
+922 QLP

-990 KDKGKTAYEAGKNVG
+990 KDKGKSAYEAGKNVG

-1068 ALASE
+1068 SLASE

-1091 GIALNAGSIQMRVA
+1091 GIALNAGAIQMRVA

-1368 NPGTYEFYYNSKY
+1368 NPGTYEFYYNSRY

>member
-172 TATSSSAAQ
+172 TTTSSSAAQ
-181 LDRALDRART
+181 LDMALDRART

-235 LNFHTTGLDNV
+235 LNFHTTGLDKV

-271 GGLGNGAKT
+271 GGLENGAKT

-370 PKESMDELTKTTA
+370 PKASMDELTKTTA

-495 TWMVEVLQSAW
+495 TWMVEALQSAW
-506 SNMPDWAKAAV
+506 SSMPDWAKAAV

-549 TYIAGALG
+549 TYIAGVLG

-635 IKAIQDAWADLN
+635 IKAIQDAWSDLN

-687 ESFRFRVQLA
+687 ESFISRVKLA

-705 DVFNG
+705 DVF
-710 IQSLLRGDF
+710 
-719 TGALSFF
+719 
-726 TDAWNVLLEGLSPI
+726 
-740 AEFLE
+740 
-745 STLGPAFESFFAT
+745 
-758 LQGDGGNPVELINQ
+758 
-772 GFLTLMETLGPVG
+772 LTLMETLRPVG
-785 DFLLSVFGPAWQLV
+785 EFLLSVFGPAWQLV

-856 AQSMWNNAINTGR
+856 AQSIWNNAVNTGR

-965 AMGIHSPGIIQEK
+965 AIGIHSPGIIQEK

-990 KDKGKTAYEAGKNVG
+990 KDKGKSAYEAGKNVG

-1068 ALASE
+1068 SLASE

-1091 GIALNAGSIQMRVA
+1091 GIALNAGAIQMRVA

-1453 FGSASPGGSSKD
+1453 FGSASPGGSSKN

>member
-91 SAKLLTTSMDT
+91 SAKLLTTSMNT

-181 LDRALDRART
+181 LDMALDRART

-254 LALEGLR
+254 LALEGLG

-370 PKESMDELTKTTA
+370 PKASMDELTKTTA

-409 QFRRLQEIG
+409 QFRRLQELG

-442 MNKTLSDMGF
+442 MNKTLDDMGF
-452 EQSAQEIVTLDDA
+452 TQTAQEIVTLDDA

-495 TWMVEVLQSAW
+495 TWMVEALQSAW
-506 SNMPDWAKAAV
+506 SSMPDWAKAAV

-549 TYIAGALG
+549 TYIAGVLG

-635 IKAIQDAWADLN
+635 IKAIQDAWSDLN

-687 ESFRFRVQLA
+687 ESFISRVKLA

-705 DVFNG
+705 DVF
-710 IQSLLRGDF
+710 
-719 TGALSFF
+719 
-726 TDAWNVLLEGLSPI
+726 
-740 AEFLE
+740 
-745 STLGPAFESFFAT
+745 
-758 LQGDGGNPVELINQ
+758 
-772 GFLTLMETLGPVG
+772 LTLMETLRPVG

-822 GQISLQQAIAWAWA
+822 GQISFQQAIAWAWA

-856 AQSMWNNAINTGR
+856 AQSMWNNAVNTGR

-917 GVISH
+917 GVMSWIK
-922 VGQLP
+922 QLP

-990 KDKGKTAYEAGKNVG
+990 KDKGKSAYEAGKNVG

-1023 ISTTITTPVTTNT
+1023 VSTTITTPVTTNT

-1068 ALASE
+1068 SLASE

>member
-48 SMDKAKNSA
+48 SMDKARTSA

-122 LTASSSATRL
+122 LTVSSSATRL

-181 LDRALDRART
+181 LDMALDRART

-235 LNFHTTGLDNV
+235 LNFHTTGLDKV

-370 PKESMDELTKTTA
+370 PKESMEELTKTTA

-396 EDAILAVSDAMDG
+396 ENAILAVSDAMDG
-409 QFRRLQEIG
+409 EFRRLQEIG

-495 TWMVEVLQSAW
+495 TWMVEALQSAW
-506 SNMPDWAKAAV
+506 SSMPDWAKAAV

-635 IKAIQDAWADLN
+635 IKAIQDAWSDLN

-677 AIIDAIGAVF
+677 AVIDAIGVVF
-687 ESFRFRVQLA
+687 ESFIFRVKLA

-726 TDAWNVLLEGLSPI
+726 TDAWNGLLEGLSPI

-758 LQGDGGNPVELINQ
+758 LQGDGGNHVELINQ

-785 DFLLSVFGPAWQLV
+785 EFLLSVFGPAWQLV

-809 FMQLATIFSQLIT
+809 FMQLTTIFNQLIT

-856 AQSMWNNAINTGR
+856 AQSMWNNAVNTGR

-876 QFIRQLPDKIK
+876 QFIQQLPDKIK

-950 NAKQIGKKIVDGMLS
+950 NAKRIGKKIVDGMLS

-990 KDKGKTAYEAGKNVG
+990 KDKGKSAYEAGKNVG

-1023 ISTTITTPVTTNT
+1023 VSTTITTPVTTNT

-1068 ALASE
+1068 SLASE

-1209 GPATNSTR
+1209 GPVTNSTR

-1368 NPGTYEFYYNSKY
+1368 NPGTYEFYYNSRY

-1493 HNRNNTTADNLVS
+1493 HNKNNTTADNLVS

>member
-102 SMNSAYRLNTSINT
+102 SMNSAYRLNASINT

-122 LTASSSATRL
+122 LTASYSATRL
-132 SSSMNSSNNSTRL
+132 SSSMNSSNNSTRS

-157 LSLSSGINS
+157 LSLSRGINS

-181 LDRALDRART
+181 LDMALDRART
-191 SAHSTDAA
+191 SVYSTDAA
-199 LDSIDGSGFSRT
+199 LDLIDGSGFSRT

-246 TRDAREAQ
+246 TRDIREAQ

-363 MGVKLKL
+363 MGVKLKI
-370 PKESMDELTKTTA
+370 PKASMEELTKTTA

-442 MNKTLSDMGF
+442 MNETLSDMGF

-495 TWMVEVLQSAW
+495 TWMVEALQSAW
-506 SNMPDWAKAAV
+506 SSMPDWAKAAV

-635 IKAIQDAWADLN
+635 IKAIQDAWSDLN
-647 ESLKPVVDWLKG
+647 ESLKPIVDWLKG

-677 AIIDAIGAVF
+677 AVIDAIGAVF
-687 ESFRFRVQLA
+687 ESFKVRVQLA
-697 IDILTIIW
+697 INILTIIW

-710 IQSLLRGDF
+710 IASLLRGDF

-772 GFLTLMETLGPVG
+772 GFLTLMETLGPVL
-785 DFLLSVFGPAWQLV
+785 DFLLIGFVPAWQLV
-799 LDIVTPLFNL
+799 HDIVTPLFNL
-809 FMQLATIFSQLIT
+809 FMQLTTIFNQLIT

-856 AQSMWNNAINTGR
+856 AQSMWNNAVNTGR
-869 NFLTGVV
+869 NFCTGVV
-876 QFIRQLPDKIK
+876 QFIQQLPDKTK
-887 MYLLAVAVRVI
+887 MYLLAVAAIVI
-898 TAGAQWVSNAKTK
+898 AAGALWVINAKTK

-917 GVISH
+917 GVMSWIK
-922 VGQLP
+922 QLP
-927 QKVYQEFLNIGSR
+927 QKVYLELLNIGSR

-965 AMGIHSPGIIQEK
+965 SMGIHSPGIIQEK

-990 KDKGKTAYEAGKNVG
+990 KDKGKSAYEAGKNVG

-1068 ALASE
+1068 SLASE

-1091 GIALNAGSIQMRVA
+1091 GIALNAGAIQMRVA

-1368 NPGTYEFYYNSKY
+1368 NPGTYEFYYNSRY

>member
-48 SMDKAKNSA
+48 SMDKARNSA

-181 LDRALDRART
+181 LDMALDRART

-235 LNFHTTGLDNV
+235 LNFHTTGLDKV

-337 FHGAV
+337 FQGAV

-370 PKESMDELTKTTA
+370 PKESMEELTKTTA

-409 QFRRLQEIG
+409 QFRRLQELG

-477 QSILVPI
+477 QSVLVPI

-489 TVVEMI
+489 AVVEMI
-495 TWMVEVLQSAW
+495 TWMVEALQSAW
-506 SNMPDWAKAAV
+506 SSMPDWAKAAV

-549 TYIAGALG
+549 TYIAGVLG

-635 IKAIQDAWADLN
+635 IKAIQDAWSDLN

-687 ESFRFRVQLA
+687 ESFISRVKLA

-705 DVFNG
+705 DVF
-710 IQSLLRGDF
+710 
-719 TGALSFF
+719 
-726 TDAWNVLLEGLSPI
+726 
-740 AEFLE
+740 
-745 STLGPAFESFFAT
+745 
-758 LQGDGGNPVELINQ
+758 
-772 GFLTLMETLGPVG
+772 LTLMETLRPVG

-822 GQISLQQAIAWAWA
+822 GQISFQQAIAWAWA

-856 AQSMWNNAINTGR
+856 AQSMWNNAVNTGR

-876 QFIRQLPDKIK
+876 QFIRQLPDRAQT
-887 MYLLAVAVRVI
+887 YLLALAVRII
-898 TAGAQWVSNAKTK
+898 TAGAQWISNAKTK

-917 GVISH
+917 GVMSWIK
-922 VGQLP
+922 QLP

-990 KDKGKTAYEAGKNVG
+990 KDKGKSAYEAGKNVG

-1068 ALASE
+1068 SLASE

-1091 GIALNAGSIQMRVA
+1091 GIALNAGAIQMRVA

-1368 NPGTYEFYYNSKY
+1368 NPGTYEFYYNSRY

-1427 MVNGQIYDM
+1427 MINGQIYDM

>member
-181 LDRALDRART
+181 LDMALDRART

-271 GGLGNGAKT
+271 GGLENGAKT

-307 VQGARESINAAASFE
+307 VQGARESINASASFE

-370 PKESMDELTKTTA
+370 PKASMDELTKTTA

-442 MNKTLSDMGF
+442 MNKTLRDMGF

-495 TWMVEVLQSAW
+495 TWMVEALQSAW
-506 SNMPDWAKAAV
+506 SSMPDWAKAAV

-536 VIPAIAASATSFV
+536 VIPAITASANSFV
-549 TYIAGALG
+549 TYIAKALD

-572 AGAILANP
+572 ARAILKNP

-635 IKAIQDAWADLN
+635 IKAIQDAWSDLN
-647 ESLKPVVDWLKG
+647 EFLKPVVDWLKG

-687 ESFRFRVQLA
+687 ESFKVRVQLA

-785 DFLLSVFGPAWQLV
+785 EFLLSVFAPAWQLV

-856 AQSMWNNAINTGR
+856 AQSMWNNAVNTGR

-917 GVISH
+917 GVMSWIK
-922 VGQLP
+922 QLP

-990 KDKGKTAYEAGKNVG
+990 KDKGKSAYEAGKNVG

-1068 ALASE
+1068 SLASE

-1091 GIALNAGSIQMRVA
+1091 GIALNAGAIQMRVA

-1368 NPGTYEFYYNSKY
+1368 NPGTYEFYYNSRY

>member
-1 MSNNIVK
+1 MSDNTVR

-19 QLKEIQAQM
+19 QLRQIQQQIYDIQKATNFARVNFNNSVARSNMTLGKLQQTLKSVGVWGQTSFNQLSAAQRRTLLEMAQM
-28 EQVQKAAQQAQN
+28 DPKARNIMQRLNEIGIAGKSTFQQLTQSEKNALTEMYSLAQSVTYATTNFSQFGINVKAAQIALQQLNNNSNFQN
-40 AMRQFDSS
+40 LNTYLQSAKVKVSS
-48 SMDKAKNSA
+48 LGVDI
-57 NQLDKELTEV
+57 
-67 TNRTNSTKT
+67 NSTKGKIMSLGIAAKEAIGGGFSQGISLGKT
-76 ALNSINPNTINQLSN
+76 KLSELSASVS
-91 SAKLLTTSMDT
+91 SAKAKL
-102 SMNSAYRLNTSINT
+102 AGFY
-116 INSGNL
+116 
-122 LTASSSATRL
+122 
-132 SSSMNSSNNSTRL
+132 NST
-145 LSSSLKQASSSA
+145 
-157 LSLSSGINS
+157 
-166 ITGYTL
+166 
-172 TATSSSAAQ
+172 
-181 LDRALDRART
+181 
-191 SAHSTDAA
+191 
-199 LDSIDGSGFSRT
+199 
-211 TASAELL
+211 
-218 KAILLVLIG
+218 
-227 ILQQVNSL
+227 
-235 LNFHTTGLDNV
+235 
-246 TRDAREAQ
+246 
-254 LALEGLR
+254 
-261 TSSQKTGTGF
+261 
-271 GGLGNGAKT
+271 KT

-337 FHGAV
+337 FQGAV
-342 DKMQDSF
+342 DKMQGSF

-370 PKESMDELTKTTA
+370 PKESMEELTKTTA

-409 QFRRLQEIG
+409 QFRRLQELG

-442 MNKTLSDMGF
+442 MNKTLDDMGF
-452 EQSAQEIVTLDDA
+452 TQTAQEIVTLDDA

-489 TVVEMI
+489 AVVEMI
-495 TWMVEVLQSAW
+495 TWMVEALQSAW
-506 SNMPDWAKAAV
+506 SSMPDWAQTAATV
-517 TIGVLSTALVG
+517 
-528 LGIVILGS
+528 
-536 VIPAIAASATSFV
+536 AIF
-549 TYIAGALG
+549 
-557 VEIANMGLAASFLAV
+557 
-572 AGAILANP
+572 AGAILLVMGYISSLGGVLAILGSALAP
-580 LTWVVVALVAIAVAI
+580 LIPIILGISAPMIAIVAIIAAIAFAV
-595 YEVGKAFGWWKD
+595 YEVGIAFGWWKD

-677 AIIDAIGAVF
+677 AIIDAIGLVF
-687 ESFRFRVQLA
+687 ESFIFRVKLA

-726 TDAWNVLLEGLSPI
+726 TDAWNVLLEVLSPI

-758 LQGDGGNPVELINQ
+758 I
-772 GFLTLMETLGPVG
+772 
-785 DFLLSVFGPAWQLV
+785 SVFVLAWQLV
-799 LDIVTPLFNL
+799 INVLQIIWN
-809 FMQLATIFSQLIT
+809 TIGQVIGIFQSFIT
-822 GQISLQQAIAWAWA
+822 GQISLSQALTLIWQTILQMYAQ
-836 AIQSTISTILSNV
+836 ILSTIISTVRSWANQLGNNAVKAGSNFVYGV
-849 INRVVSW
+849 INW
-856 AQSMWNNAINTGR
+856 LTKLPGGAQT
-869 NFLTGVV
+869 
-876 QFIRQLPDKIK
+876 
-887 MYLLAVAVRVI
+887 YLLAVVARI
-898 TAGAQWVSNAKTK
+898 ISAGAQWVSNAKTK
-911 ASQVVS
+911 AAQVVT
-917 GVISH
+917 GVILH
-922 VGQLP
+922 INKLPGKVGQ
-927 QKVYQEFLNIGSR
+927 EFINIGLR
-940 ILSAGSQLVE
+940 MLSAGSQLVE
-950 NAKQIGKKIVDGMLS
+950 NAKQIGKKIVNGMLS

-990 KDKGKTAYEAGKNVG
+990 KDKGKSAYEAGKNVG

-1023 ISTTITTPVTTNT
+1023 VSTTITTPVTTNT

-1068 ALASE
+1068 SLASE

-1091 GIALNAGSIQMRVA
+1091 GIALNAGAIQMRVA

>member
-181 LDRALDRART
+181 LDMALDRART

-211 TASAELL
+211 TTSAELL

-271 GGLGNGAKT
+271 GGLENGAKT

-370 PKESMDELTKTTA
+370 PKASMDELTKTTA

-495 TWMVEVLQSAW
+495 TWMVEALQSAW
-506 SNMPDWAKAAV
+506 SSMPDWAKAAV

-635 IKAIQDAWADLN
+635 IKAIQDAWSDLN

-677 AIIDAIGAVF
+677 AVIDAIGAVF
-687 ESFRFRVQLA
+687 ESFIFRVKLA

-785 DFLLSVFGPAWQLV
+785 EFLLSVFGPAWQLV
-799 LDIVTPLFNL
+799 INVLQIIWN
-809 FMQLATIFSQLIT
+809 TIGQVIGIFQSFLT
-822 GQISLQQAIAWAWA
+822 GQISLSQALSLIWQTILQMYAQ
-836 AIQSTISTILSNV
+836 ILSTIIST
-849 INRVVSW
+849 VVSW
-856 AQSMWNNAINTGR
+856 ANQLWNNAVKAGSNFVNGIINW
-869 NFLTGVV
+869 LK
-876 QFIRQLPDKIK
+876 QLPDRAQT
-887 MYLLAVAVRVI
+887 YLLALAVRII
-898 TAGAQWVSNAKTK
+898 TAGAQWISNGKTS
-911 ASQVVS
+911 ASKVVS
-917 GVISH
+917 GVMSWIK
-922 VGQLP
+922 QLP

-990 KDKGKTAYEAGKNVG
+990 KDKGKSAYEAGKNVG

-1068 ALASE
+1068 SLASE

-1091 GIALNAGSIQMRVA
+1091 GIALNAGAIQMRVA

-1209 GPATNSTR
+1209 SPATNSTR

-1368 NPGTYEFYYNSKY
+1368 NPGTYEFYYNSRY

-1493 HNRNNTTADNLVS
+1493 HNRNNTAADNLVS

>member
-181 LDRALDRART
+181 LDMALDRART

-246 TRDAREAQ
+246 ARDAREAQ

-370 PKESMDELTKTTA
+370 PKASMDELTKTTA

-442 MNKTLSDMGF
+442 MNKTLDDMGF
-452 EQSAQEIVTLDDA
+452 TQTAQEIVTLDDA
-465 WAALTVTGSKLI
+465 WAALTVTGSQLI
-477 QSILVPI
+477 QSVLVPI

-489 TVVEMI
+489 SVVDAI
-495 TWMVEVLQSAW
+495 TNLVKYVKNNAWAQGAVLIGGLTLAFALFAGAVHASELGLAGFLA
-506 SNMPDWAKAAV
+506 SVMPSFITSLYGAA
-517 TIGVLSTALVG
+517 TGFM
-528 LGIVILGS
+528 
-536 VIPAIAASATSFV
+536 AIT
-549 TYIAGALG
+549 IAGAPLWAI
-557 VEIANMGLAASFLAV
+557 VAVIA
-572 AGAILANP
+572 
-580 LTWVVVALVAIAVAI
+580 AIAFAV
-595 YEVGKAFGWWKD
+595 YEVGIAFGWWKD

-635 IKAIQDAWADLN
+635 IKAIQDAWSDLN

-677 AIIDAIGAVF
+677 AVIDAIGAVF
-687 ESFRFRVQLA
+687 ESFISRVKLA

-705 DVFNG
+705 DVF
-710 IQSLLRGDF
+710 
-719 TGALSFF
+719 
-726 TDAWNVLLEGLSPI
+726 
-740 AEFLE
+740 
-745 STLGPAFESFFAT
+745 
-758 LQGDGGNPVELINQ
+758 
-772 GFLTLMETLGPVG
+772 LTLMETLRPVG
-785 DFLLSVFGPAWQLV
+785 EFLLSVFGPAWQLV

-856 AQSMWNNAINTGR
+856 AQSMWNNAVNTGR

-990 KDKGKTAYEAGKNVG
+990 KDKGKSAYEAGKNVG

-1068 ALASE
+1068 SLASE

-1091 GIALNAGSIQMRVA
+1091 GIALNAGAIQMRVA

>member
-181 LDRALDRART
+181 LDMALDRART

-235 LNFHTTGLDNV
+235 LNFHTTGLDKV

-271 GGLGNGAKT
+271 GGLENGAKT

-370 PKESMDELTKTTA
+370 PKASMDELTKTTA

-495 TWMVEVLQSAW
+495 TWMVEALQSAW
-506 SNMPDWAKAAV
+506 SSMPDWAKAAV

-536 VIPAIAASATSFV
+536 VIPAIAASANSFV
-549 TYIAGALG
+549 TYIAGVLG

-572 AGAILANP
+572 AGAILENP

-635 IKAIQDAWADLN
+635 IKAIQDAWSDLN

-687 ESFRFRVQLA
+687 ESFISRVKLA

-705 DVFNG
+705 DVF
-710 IQSLLRGDF
+710 
-719 TGALSFF
+719 
-726 TDAWNVLLEGLSPI
+726 
-740 AEFLE
+740 
-745 STLGPAFESFFAT
+745 
-758 LQGDGGNPVELINQ
+758 
-772 GFLTLMETLGPVG
+772 LTLMETLRPVG
-785 DFLLSVFGPAWQLV
+785 EFLLSVFGPAWQLV

-856 AQSMWNNAINTGR
+856 AQSMWNNAVNTGR

-990 KDKGKTAYEAGKNVG
+990 KDKGKSAYEAGKNVG

-1068 ALASE
+1068 SLASE

-1091 GIALNAGSIQMRVA
+1091 GIALNAGAIQMRVA

-1242 YAAGGLGQGKGRV
+1242 YAAGGLGQGKGIV

>member
-181 LDRALDRART
+181 LDMALDRART

-271 GGLGNGAKT
+271 GGLENGAKT

-337 FHGAV
+337 FHSQV
-342 DKMQDSF
+342 DQLQSSF

-370 PKESMDELTKTTA
+370 PKASMDELTKTTA

-442 MNKTLSDMGF
+442 MNETLSDMGF

-495 TWMVEVLQSAW
+495 TWMVEALQSAW
-506 SNMPDWAKAAV
+506 SSMPDWAKAAV

-677 AIIDAIGAVF
+677 AIIDAIGLVF
-687 ESFRFRVQLA
+687 ENFIFIVKLA

-822 GQISLQQAIAWAWA
+822 GQISLQQALAWAWA

-856 AQSMWNNAINTGR
+856 AQSMWNNAVNTGR

-917 GVISH
+917 GVMSWIK
-922 VGQLP
+922 QLP

-1023 ISTTITTPVTTNT
+1023 VSTTITTPVTTNT

-1068 ALASE
+1068 SLASE

-1368 NPGTYEFYYNSKY
+1368 NPGTYEFYYNSRY

-1493 HNRNNTTADNLVS
+1493 HNNTADDNLMS

>member
-1 MSNNIVK
+1 MSDNTVR

-19 QLKEIQAQM
+19 QLRQIQQQIYDIQKATNFARVNFNNSVARSNMTLGKLQQTLKSVGVWGQTSFNQLSAAQRRTLLEMAQM
-28 EQVQKAAQQAQN
+28 DPKARNIMQRLNEIGIAGKSTFQQLTQSEKNALTEMYSLAQSVTYATTNFSQFGINVKAAQIALQ
-40 AMRQFDSS
+40 
-48 SMDKAKNSA
+48 
-57 NQLDKELTEV
+57 QLDNNSNFQSLNTSLQSAKVKVSSLGV
-67 TNRTNSTKT
+67 DINSTKGKIMSLGIAAKEAIGGGFSQGISLGKT
-76 ALNSINPNTINQLSN
+76 KLSELSASVS
-91 SAKLLTTSMDT
+91 SAKAKL
-102 SMNSAYRLNTSINT
+102 AGFY
-116 INSGNL
+116 
-122 LTASSSATRL
+122 
-132 SSSMNSSNNSTRL
+132 NST
-145 LSSSLKQASSSA
+145 
-157 LSLSSGINS
+157 
-166 ITGYTL
+166 
-172 TATSSSAAQ
+172 
-181 LDRALDRART
+181 
-191 SAHSTDAA
+191 
-199 LDSIDGSGFSRT
+199 
-211 TASAELL
+211 
-218 KAILLVLIG
+218 
-227 ILQQVNSL
+227 
-235 LNFHTTGLDNV
+235 
-246 TRDAREAQ
+246 
-254 LALEGLR
+254 
-261 TSSQKTGTGF
+261 
-271 GGLGNGAKT
+271 KT

-370 PKESMDELTKTTA
+370 PKDSMDELTKTTA

-409 QFRRLQEIG
+409 QFRRLQELG

-442 MNKTLSDMGF
+442 MNKTLDDMGF
-452 EQSAQEIVTLDDA
+452 TQTAQEIVTLDDA

-477 QSILVPI
+477 QSALVPI

-489 TVVEMI
+489 AVVEMI
-495 TWMVEVLQSAW
+495 TWMVGALQSAW
-506 SNMPDWAKAAV
+506 SSMPDWAQTAATV
-517 TIGVLSTALVG
+517 
-528 LGIVILGS
+528 
-536 VIPAIAASATSFV
+536 AIF
-549 TYIAGALG
+549 
-557 VEIANMGLAASFLAV
+557 
-572 AGAILANP
+572 AGAILLVMGYISSLGGVLAILGSALAP
-580 LTWVVVALVAIAVAI
+580 LIPIILGISAPMIAIVAIIAAIAFAV
-595 YEVGKAFGWWKD
+595 YEVGIAFGWWKD

-635 IKAIQDAWADLN
+635 IKAIQDAWSDLN

-687 ESFRFRVQLA
+687 KSFIFRVKLA

-785 DFLLSVFGPAWQLV
+785 EFLLSVFGPAWQLV
-799 LDIVTPLFNL
+799 INVLQIIWN
-809 FMQLATIFSQLIT
+809 TIGQVIGIFQSFLT
-822 GQISLQQAIAWAWA
+822 GQISLSQALSLIWQTILQMYAQ
-836 AIQSTISTILSNV
+836 ILSTIIST
-849 INRVVSW
+849 VVSW
-856 AQSMWNNAINTGR
+856 ANQLWNNAVKAGSNFVNGIINW
-869 NFLTGVV
+869 LK
-876 QFIRQLPDKIK
+876 QLPDRAQT
-887 MYLLAVAVRVI
+887 YLLALAVRII
-898 TAGAQWVSNAKTK
+898 TAGAQWISNGKTS
-911 ASQVVS
+911 ASKVVS
-917 GVISH
+917 GVMSWIK
-922 VGQLP
+922 QLP

-990 KDKGKTAYEAGKNVG
+990 KDKGKSAYEAGKNVG

-1068 ALASE
+1068 SLASE

-1091 GIALNAGSIQMRVA
+1091 GIALNAGAIQMRVA

-1368 NPGTYEFYYNSKY
+1368 NPGTYEFYYNSRY

>member
-91 SAKLLTTSMDT
+91 SAKLLTTSMNT

-181 LDRALDRART
+181 LDMALDRART

-254 LALEGLR
+254 LALEGLG

-409 QFRRLQEIG
+409 QFRRLQELG

-442 MNKTLSDMGF
+442 MNKTLDDMGF
-452 EQSAQEIVTLDDA
+452 TQTAQEIVTLDDA
-465 WAALTVTGSKLI
+465 WAALTVTGSQLI
-477 QSILVPI
+477 QSVLVPI

-489 TVVEMI
+489 SVVDAI
-495 TWMVEVLQSAW
+495 TNLVKYVKNNAWAQGAVLIGGLTLAFALFAGAVHASELGLAGFLA
-506 SNMPDWAKAAV
+506 SVMPSFITSLYGAA
-517 TIGVLSTALVG
+517 TGFM
-528 LGIVILGS
+528 
-536 VIPAIAASATSFV
+536 AIT
-549 TYIAGALG
+549 IAGAPLWAI
-557 VEIANMGLAASFLAV
+557 VAVIA
-572 AGAILANP
+572 
-580 LTWVVVALVAIAVAI
+580 AIAFAV
-595 YEVGKAFGWWKD
+595 YEVGIAFGWWKD

-687 ESFRFRVQLA
+687 ESFISRVKLA

-705 DVFNG
+705 DVF
-710 IQSLLRGDF
+710 
-719 TGALSFF
+719 
-726 TDAWNVLLEGLSPI
+726 
-740 AEFLE
+740 
-745 STLGPAFESFFAT
+745 
-758 LQGDGGNPVELINQ
+758 
-772 GFLTLMETLGPVG
+772 LTLMETLRPVG
-785 DFLLSVFGPAWQLV
+785 EFLLSVFGPAWQLV
-799 LDIVTPLFNL
+799 INVLQIIWN
-809 FMQLATIFSQLIT
+809 TIGQVIGIFQSFLT
-822 GQISLQQAIAWAWA
+822 GQISLSQALSLIWQTILQMYAQ
-836 AIQSTISTILSNV
+836 ILSTIIST
-849 INRVVSW
+849 VVSW
-856 AQSMWNNAINTGR
+856 ANQLWNNAVKAGSNFVNGIINW
-869 NFLTGVV
+869 LK
-876 QFIRQLPDKIK
+876 QLPDRAQT
-887 MYLLAVAVRVI
+887 YLLALAVRII
-898 TAGAQWVSNAKTK
+898 TAGAQWISNGKTS
-911 ASQVVS
+911 ASKVVS
-917 GVISH
+917 GVMSWIK
-922 VGQLP
+922 QLP

-990 KDKGKTAYEAGKNVG
+990 KDKGKSAYEAGKNVG

-1068 ALASE
+1068 SLASE

-1091 GIALNAGSIQMRVA
+1091 GIALNAGAIQMRVA

-1209 GPATNSTR
+1209 GPTTNSTR

>member
-181 LDRALDRART
+181 LDMALDRART

-199 LDSIDGSGFSRT
+199 LDSIDCSGFSRT

-271 GGLGNGAKT
+271 GGLENGAKT

-370 PKESMDELTKTTA
+370 PKASMDELTKTTA

-495 TWMVEVLQSAW
+495 TWMVEALQSAW
-506 SNMPDWAKAAV
+506 SSMPDWAKAAV

-635 IKAIQDAWADLN
+635 IKAIQDAWSDLN

-677 AIIDAIGAVF
+677 AVIDAIGAVF
-687 ESFRFRVQLA
+687 ESFKVRVQLA

-710 IQSLLRGDF
+710 
-719 TGALSFF
+719 
-726 TDAWNVLLEGLSPI
+726 
-740 AEFLE
+740 
-745 STLGPAFESFFAT
+745 
-758 LQGDGGNPVELINQ
+758 
-772 GFLTLMETLGPVG
+772 VG

-856 AQSMWNNAINTGR
+856 AQSMWNNAVNTGR

-927 QKVYQEFLNIGSR
+927 QKVYQEFMNIGSR

-950 NAKQIGKKIVDGMLS
+950 NAKKIGKKIVDGMLS

-990 KDKGKTAYEAGKNVG
+990 KDKGKSAYEAGKNVG

-1068 ALASE
+1068 SLASE

-1368 NPGTYEFYYNSKY
+1368 NPGTYEFYYNSRY

-1493 HNRNNTTADNLVS
+1493 HNRNNTAADNLVS

>member
-48 SMDKAKNSA
+48 SMDKARNSA

-181 LDRALDRART
+181 LDMALDRART

-271 GGLGNGAKT
+271 GGLENGAKT

-409 QFRRLQEIG
+409 QFRRLQELG

-442 MNKTLSDMGF
+442 MNKTLDDMGF
-452 EQSAQEIVTLDDA
+452 TQTAQEIVTLDDA
-465 WAALTVTGSKLI
+465 WAALTVTGSQLI
-477 QSILVPI
+477 QSVLVPI

-489 TVVEMI
+489 SVVDAI
-495 TWMVEVLQSAW
+495 TNLVKYVKNNAW
-506 SNMPDWAKAAV
+506 AQ
-517 TIGVLSTALVG
+517 
-528 LGIVILGS
+528 GS
-536 VIPAIAASATSFV
+536 VLIGGLTLAFALFAGAVHASELGLAGFLASVMPSFITSLYGAATGFMAIT
-549 TYIAGALG
+549 IAGAPLWAI
-557 VEIANMGLAASFLAV
+557 VAVIA
-572 AGAILANP
+572 
-580 LTWVVVALVAIAVAI
+580 AIAFAV
-595 YEVGKAFGWWKD
+595 YEVGIAFGWWKD

-677 AIIDAIGAVF
+677 AIIDAIGLVF
-687 ESFRFRVQLA
+687 ESFIFRVKLA

-785 DFLLSVFGPAWQLV
+785 EFLLSVFGPAWQLV
-799 LDIVTPLFNL
+799 INVLQIIWN
-809 FMQLATIFSQLIT
+809 TIGQVIGIFQSFLT
-822 GQISLQQAIAWAWA
+822 GQISLSQALSLIWQTILQMYAQ
-836 AIQSTISTILSNV
+836 ILSTIIST
-849 INRVVSW
+849 VVSW
-856 AQSMWNNAINTGR
+856 ANQLWNNAVKAGSNFVNGIINW
-869 NFLTGVV
+869 LK
-876 QFIRQLPDKIK
+876 QLPDRAQT
-887 MYLLAVAVRVI
+887 YLLALAVRII
-898 TAGAQWVSNAKTK
+898 TAGAQWISNGKTS
-911 ASQVVS
+911 ASKVVS
-917 GVISH
+917 GVMSWIK
-922 VGQLP
+922 QLP

-990 KDKGKTAYEAGKNVG
+990 KDKGKSAYEAGKNVG

-1068 ALASE
+1068 SLASE

-1091 GIALNAGSIQMRVA
+1091 GIALNAGAIQMRVA

-1227 GSINFGKSTKGTIAS
+1227 GVINFGKSTKGTIAS

-1288 LARVNGC
+1288 LARVDGC

-1301 FAGIPDTNVNKIM
+1301 FAGISDTNVNKIM

>member
-1 MSNNIVK
+1 MSDNTVR

-19 QLKEIQAQM
+19 QLRQIQQQIYDIQKATNFARVNFNNSVARSNMTLGKLQQTLKSVGVWGQTSFNQLSAAQRRTLLEMAQM
-28 EQVQKAAQQAQN
+28 DPKARNIMQRLNEIGIAGKSTFQQLTQSEKNALTEMYSLAQSVTYATTNFSQFGINVKAAQIALQQLNNNSNFQN
-40 AMRQFDSS
+40 LNTYLQSAKVKVSS
-48 SMDKAKNSA
+48 LGVDI
-57 NQLDKELTEV
+57 
-67 TNRTNSTKT
+67 NSTKGKIMSLGIAAKEAIGGGFSQGISLGKT
-76 ALNSINPNTINQLSN
+76 KLSELSASVS
-91 SAKLLTTSMDT
+91 SAKAKL
-102 SMNSAYRLNTSINT
+102 AGFY
-116 INSGNL
+116 
-122 LTASSSATRL
+122 
-132 SSSMNSSNNSTRL
+132 NST
-145 LSSSLKQASSSA
+145 
-157 LSLSSGINS
+157 
-166 ITGYTL
+166 
-172 TATSSSAAQ
+172 
-181 LDRALDRART
+181 
-191 SAHSTDAA
+191 
-199 LDSIDGSGFSRT
+199 
-211 TASAELL
+211 
-218 KAILLVLIG
+218 
-227 ILQQVNSL
+227 
-235 LNFHTTGLDNV
+235 
-246 TRDAREAQ
+246 
-254 LALEGLR
+254 
-261 TSSQKTGTGF
+261 
-271 GGLGNGAKT
+271 KT

-337 FHGAV
+337 FQGAV
-342 DKMQDSF
+342 DKMQGSF

-370 PKESMDELTKTTA
+370 PKESMEELTKTTA

-409 QFRRLQEIG
+409 QFRRLQELG

-442 MNKTLSDMGF
+442 MNKTLDDMGF
-452 EQSAQEIVTLDDA
+452 TQTAQEIVTLDDA

-489 TVVEMI
+489 AVVEMI
-495 TWMVEVLQSAW
+495 TWMVEALQSAW
-506 SNMPDWAKAAV
+506 SSMPDWAQTAATV
-517 TIGVLSTALVG
+517 
-528 LGIVILGS
+528 
-536 VIPAIAASATSFV
+536 AIF
-549 TYIAGALG
+549 
-557 VEIANMGLAASFLAV
+557 
-572 AGAILANP
+572 AGAILLVMGYISSLGGVLAILGSALAP
-580 LTWVVVALVAIAVAI
+580 LIPIILGISAPMIAIVAIIAAIAFAV

-677 AIIDAIGAVF
+677 AIIDAIGLVF
-687 ESFRFRVQLA
+687 ESFRFRVQLV
-697 IDILTIIW
+697 INILTIVW

-710 IQSLLRGDF
+710 IASLLRGDF

-726 TDAWNVLLEGLSPI
+726 TDAWNVLLEVLSPI

-745 STLGPAFESFFAT
+745 STLGPSFESFFAT
-758 LQGDGGNPVELINQ
+758 I
-772 GFLTLMETLGPVG
+772 
-785 DFLLSVFGPAWQLV
+785 SVFVLAWQLV
-799 LDIVTPLFNL
+799 INVLQIIWN
-809 FMQLATIFSQLIT
+809 TIGQVIGIFQSFIT
-822 GQISLQQAIAWAWA
+822 GQISLSQALTLIWQTILQMYAQ
-836 AIQSTISTILSNV
+836 ILSTIISTVRSWANQLGNNAVKAGSNFVYGV
-849 INRVVSW
+849 INW
-856 AQSMWNNAINTGR
+856 LTKLPGGAQT
-869 NFLTGVV
+869 
-876 QFIRQLPDKIK
+876 
-887 MYLLAVAVRVI
+887 YLLAVVARI
-898 TAGAQWVSNAKTK
+898 ISAGAQWVSNAKTK
-911 ASQVVS
+911 AAQVVT
-917 GVISH
+917 GVILH
-922 VGQLP
+922 INKLPGKVGQ
-927 QKVYQEFLNIGSR
+927 EFINIGLR
-940 ILSAGSQLVE
+940 MLSAGSQLVE
-950 NAKQIGKKIVDGMLS
+950 NAKQIGKKIVNGMLS

-990 KDKGKTAYEAGKNVG
+990 KDKGKSAYEAGKNVG

-1023 ISTTITTPVTTNT
+1023 VSTTITTPVTTNT
-1036 EVETDSANVDLSNN
+1036 EVETDSANVDLSND

-1068 ALASE
+1068 SLASE

-1091 GIALNAGSIQMRVA
+1091 GIALNAGAIQMRVA

-1127 SNTRAWNNIKS
+1127 SNTRVWNNIKS

-1217 GLIGGRTLPG
+1217 GLIGGRTLSG

-1368 NPGTYEFYYNSKY
+1368 NPGTYEFYYNSRY

-1493 HNRNNTTADNLVS
+1493 HNRNNTAADNLVS

-1518 NLNVTVEGEDIDEK
+1518 NLNVTVEGEDIDEN

>member
-1 MSNNIVK
+1 MSDNTVR

-19 QLKEIQAQM
+19 QLRQIQQQIYDIQKATNFARVNFNNSVARSNMTLGKLQQTLKSVGVWGQTSFNQLSAAQRRTLLEMAQM
-28 EQVQKAAQQAQN
+28 DPKARNIMQRLNEIGIAGKSTFQQLTQSEKNALTEMYSLAQSVTYATTNFSQFGINVKAAQIALQQLNNNSNFQN
-40 AMRQFDSS
+40 LNTSLQSAKVKVSS
-48 SMDKAKNSA
+48 LGVDI
-57 NQLDKELTEV
+57 
-67 TNRTNSTKT
+67 NSTKGKIMSLGIAAKEAIGGGFSQGISLGKT
-76 ALNSINPNTINQLSN
+76 KLSELSASVS
-91 SAKLLTTSMDT
+91 SAKAKL
-102 SMNSAYRLNTSINT
+102 AGFY
-116 INSGNL
+116 
-122 LTASSSATRL
+122 
-132 SSSMNSSNNSTRL
+132 NST
-145 LSSSLKQASSSA
+145 
-157 LSLSSGINS
+157 
-166 ITGYTL
+166 
-172 TATSSSAAQ
+172 
-181 LDRALDRART
+181 
-191 SAHSTDAA
+191 
-199 LDSIDGSGFSRT
+199 
-211 TASAELL
+211 
-218 KAILLVLIG
+218 
-227 ILQQVNSL
+227 
-235 LNFHTTGLDNV
+235 
-246 TRDAREAQ
+246 
-254 LALEGLR
+254 
-261 TSSQKTGTGF
+261 
-271 GGLGNGAKT
+271 KT

-337 FHGAV
+337 FQGAV
-342 DKMQDSF
+342 DKMQGSF

-370 PKESMDELTKTTA
+370 PKESMEELTKTTA

-409 QFRRLQEIG
+409 QFRRLQELG

-442 MNKTLSDMGF
+442 MNKTLDDMGF
-452 EQSAQEIVTLDDA
+452 TQTAQEIVTLDDA

-489 TVVEMI
+489 AVVEMI
-495 TWMVEVLQSAW
+495 TWMVEALQSAW
-506 SNMPDWAKAAV
+506 SSMPDWAQTAATV
-517 TIGVLSTALVG
+517 
-528 LGIVILGS
+528 
-536 VIPAIAASATSFV
+536 AIF
-549 TYIAGALG
+549 
-557 VEIANMGLAASFLAV
+557 
-572 AGAILANP
+572 AGAILLVMGYISSLGGVLAILGSALAP
-580 LTWVVVALVAIAVAI
+580 LIPIILGISAPMIAIVAIIAAIAFAV

-677 AIIDAIGAVF
+677 AIIDAIGLVF
-687 ESFRFRVQLA
+687 ESFRFRVQLV
-697 IDILTIIW
+697 INILTIVW

-710 IQSLLRGDF
+710 IASLLRGDF

-726 TDAWNVLLEGLSPI
+726 TDAWNVLLEVLSPI

-745 STLGPAFESFFAT
+745 STLGPSFESFFAT
-758 LQGDGGNPVELINQ
+758 I
-772 GFLTLMETLGPVG
+772 
-785 DFLLSVFGPAWQLV
+785 SVFVLAWQLV
-799 LDIVTPLFNL
+799 INVLQIIWN
-809 FMQLATIFSQLIT
+809 TIGQVIGIFQSFIT
-822 GQISLQQAIAWAWA
+822 GQISLSQALTLIWQTILQMYAQ
-836 AIQSTISTILSNV
+836 ILSTIISTVRSWANQLGNNAVKAGSNFVYGV
-849 INRVVSW
+849 INW
-856 AQSMWNNAINTGR
+856 LTKLPGGAQT
-869 NFLTGVV
+869 
-876 QFIRQLPDKIK
+876 
-887 MYLLAVAVRVI
+887 YLLAVVARI
-898 TAGAQWVSNAKTK
+898 ISAGAQWVSNAKTK
-911 ASQVVS
+911 AAQVVT
-917 GVISH
+917 GVILH
-922 VGQLP
+922 INKLPGKVGQ
-927 QKVYQEFLNIGSR
+927 EFINIGLR
-940 ILSAGSQLVE
+940 MLSAGSQLVE
-950 NAKQIGKKIVDGMLS
+950 NAKQIGKKIVNGMLS

-990 KDKGKTAYEAGKNVG
+990 KDKGKSAYEAGKNVG

-1023 ISTTITTPVTTNT
+1023 VSTTITTPVTTNT
-1036 EVETDSANVDLSNN
+1036 EVETDSANVDLSND

-1209 GPATNSTR
+1209 GTATNSTR

-1265 QNNKSKSWLN
+1265 QNNKSNSWLN

-1368 NPGTYEFYYNSKY
+1368 NPGTYEFYYNSRY

-1493 HNRNNTTADNLVS
+1493 HNRNNTAADNLVS

>member
-48 SMDKAKNSA
+48 SMDKARNSA

-76 ALNSINPNTINQLSN
+76 ALNSINPNTLNQLSS

-122 LTASSSATRL
+122 LTASSSATKL
-132 SSSMNSSNNSTRL
+132 SSSMNNSSNSARL
-145 LSSSLKQASSSA
+145 LSSNLRQASSSA
-157 LSLSSGINS
+157 LSLSSGVNS

-172 TATSSSAAQ
+172 TTTSSSAAQ
-181 LDRALDRART
+181 LDMALDRART

-246 TRDAREAQ
+246 ARDVREAQ

-271 GGLGNGAKT
+271 GGIGSGAKT
-280 AGGGLGFL
+280 ASSGLGFL

-307 VQGARESINAAASFE
+307 VQGARESINASASFE

-337 FHGAV
+337 FHGKV
-342 DKMQDSF
+342 DKLQDSF

-370 PKESMDELTKTTA
+370 PKDAMVDLTKTTA

-396 EDAILAVSDAMDG
+396 EEALLAVSDAMDG
-409 QFRRLQEIG
+409 EFRRLKELG

-442 MNKTLSDMGF
+442 MNKTLDDMSF
-452 EQSAQEIVTLDDA
+452 TQTAQEITNLDDA

-477 QSILVPI
+477 QSVLDPI

-495 TWMVEVLQSAW
+495 NWMVEALQSAW

-528 LGIVILGS
+528 LSIVIRGS
-536 VIPAIAASATSFV
+536 VIPAIVASLESFV
-549 TYIAGALG
+549 LYVAGALG
-557 VEIANMGLAASFLAV
+557 VELATTTLAGAFLTL

-607 VGTMLEAI
+607 VGTMLKAI
-615 KNNIG
+615 KKNIG

-635 IKAIQDAWADLN
+635 IKSIQEAWQSLN
-647 ESLKPVVDWLKG
+647 DYLKPVIDWLKG

-668 AKGKVDGTR
+668 AKGKVDITR
-677 AIIDAIGAVF
+677 MIIDVIGATF
-687 ESFRFRVQLA
+687 EGFRQKVQLV
-697 IDILTIIW
+697 IDILTIVW
-705 DVFNG
+705 DVFKG
-710 IQSLLRGDF
+710 FSALLAGDF
-719 TGALSFF
+719 SGALSSFG
-726 TDAWNVLLEGLSPI
+726 DAWNTIIELLSPVG
-740 AEFLE
+740 EFIE
-745 STLGPAFESFFAT
+745 STLTPAFEGFFAT

-772 GFLTLMETLGPVG
+772 GFLTLMETLGPIG

-799 LDIVTPLFNL
+799 MNVLQIIWNTVG
-809 FMQLATIFSQLIT
+809 QVIEIFQSFIT
-822 GQISLQQAIAWAWA
+822 GQISLSQALSLIWQTIQQMFAQIL
-836 AIQSTISTILSNV
+836 ITIISTV
-849 INRVVSW
+849 RSW
-856 AQSMWNNAINTGR
+856 ATQLWNNAVKAGSDFVNGVINW
-869 NFLTGVV
+869 LK
-876 QFIRQLPDKIK
+876 QLPEKAQ
-887 MYLLAVAVRVI
+887 MYLLALAVRII

-911 ASQVVS
+911 ASQIVS
-917 GVISH
+917 GVISWIS
-922 VGQLP
+922 QLP
-927 QKVYQEFLNIGSR
+927 QKVYQEFMNIGSR
-940 ILSAGSQLVE
+940 ILSAGSDLV
-950 NAKQIGKKIVDGMLS
+950 NKAKEIGKNIVDGLLS
-965 AMGIHSPGIIQEK
+965 SMGIHSPGIIQEK
-978 VVLEFFNMLQRV
+978 VVEEFINMLKRV
-990 KDKGKTAYEAGKNVG
+990 ENKGKSAYNIGKNVG
-1005 KNIVNGF
+1005 ENIVNGF

-1023 ISTTITTPVTTNT
+1023 ISTDISTPITANT
-1036 EVETDSANVDLSNN
+1036 EVETDEANVDLSNN
-1050 NSGTEETGDQYN
+1050 SSGTEETGEQYN

-1068 ALASE
+1068 AIASE
-1073 SITASNN
+1073 SISASNN
-1080 MIGTSFSTLTA
+1080 MIGTSFSLLTA

-1118 TTALTSMSN
+1118 NTALNGMQN
-1127 SNTRAWNNIKS
+1127 SNTQAWNNIKS
-1138 TTTQNLNQVRNSTID
+1138 TTSNNLNNIHNSTID

-1162 GVMKDNIVSAAGSI
+1162 GVMKDNIVQAAGSI

-1217 GLIGGRTLPG
+1217 GLIGSRTLPG

-1255 IDTNSKVKHP
+1255 IDTNSKTKYP
-1265 QNNKSKSWLN
+1265 QNNKSKAWLN

-1288 LARVNGC
+1288 LARINGC
-1295 VNPNTC
+1295 INPNTC
-1301 FAGIPDTNVNKIM
+1301 FAGIPDNHVNKIM

-1346 PQLNPGN
+1346 PTLNPGN
-1353 FENLLRKILTARGFQ
+1353 FEDLLRRILTARGFQ
-1368 NPGTYEFYYNSKY
+1368 NPSTYELYYNSRY

-1427 MVNGQIYDM
+1427 VVGGQIYDM

-1453 FGSASPGGSSKD
+1453 FGSSSTGGSSRD
-1465 VFGIITDGIYNIID
+1465 VFATITDGIYSIVD
-1479 LMKTNQNA
+1479 LIKTNQNA

-1493 HNRNNTTADNLVS
+1493 AKNNSNDNLVS
-1506 YTSDDVHLTIDH
+1506 YTSDDVHLTIDY
-1518 NLNVTVEGEDIDEK
+1518 NLNVNVEGDDIDEK
-1532 SIITTL
+1532 SIITVL
-1538 KEVITDSKLIDRIA
+1538 KECITDSKLIDRIA
-1552 EALIKRDNRI
+1552 EALIKRDGRI

>member
-1 MSNNIVK
+1 MSDNTVR

-19 QLKEIQAQM
+19 QLRQIQQQIYDIQKATNFARVNFNNSVARSNMTLGKLQQTLKSVGVWGQTSFNQLSAAQRRTLLEMAQM
-28 EQVQKAAQQAQN
+28 DPKARNIMQRLNEIGIAGKSTFQQLTQSEKNALTEMYSLAQSVTYATTNFSQFGINVKAAQIALQQLNNNSNFQN
-40 AMRQFDSS
+40 LNTSLQSAKVKVSS
-48 SMDKAKNSA
+48 LGVDI
-57 NQLDKELTEV
+57 
-67 TNRTNSTKT
+67 NSTKGKIMSLGIAAKEAIGGGFSQGISLGKT
-76 ALNSINPNTINQLSN
+76 KLSELSASVS
-91 SAKLLTTSMDT
+91 SAKAKL
-102 SMNSAYRLNTSINT
+102 AGFY
-116 INSGNL
+116 
-122 LTASSSATRL
+122 
-132 SSSMNSSNNSTRL
+132 NST
-145 LSSSLKQASSSA
+145 
-157 LSLSSGINS
+157 
-166 ITGYTL
+166 
-172 TATSSSAAQ
+172 
-181 LDRALDRART
+181 
-191 SAHSTDAA
+191 
-199 LDSIDGSGFSRT
+199 
-211 TASAELL
+211 
-218 KAILLVLIG
+218 
-227 ILQQVNSL
+227 
-235 LNFHTTGLDNV
+235 
-246 TRDAREAQ
+246 
-254 LALEGLR
+254 
-261 TSSQKTGTGF
+261 
-271 GGLGNGAKT
+271 KT

-342 DKMQDSF
+342 DKMQGSF

-370 PKESMDELTKTTA
+370 PKESMEELTKTTA

-409 QFRRLQEIG
+409 QFRRLQELG

-442 MNKTLSDMGF
+442 MNKTLDDMGF
-452 EQSAQEIVTLDDA
+452 TQTAQEIVTLDDA

-489 TVVEMI
+489 AVVEMI
-495 TWMVEVLQSAW
+495 TWMVEALQSAW
-506 SNMPDWAKAAV
+506 SSMPDWAQTAATV
-517 TIGVLSTALVG
+517 
-528 LGIVILGS
+528 
-536 VIPAIAASATSFV
+536 AIF
-549 TYIAGALG
+549 
-557 VEIANMGLAASFLAV
+557 
-572 AGAILANP
+572 AGAILLVMGYISSLGGVLAILGSALAP
-580 LTWVVVALVAIAVAI
+580 LIPIILGISAPMIAIVAIIAAIAFAV

-677 AIIDAIGAVF
+677 AIIDAIGLVF
-687 ESFRFRVQLA
+687 ESFRFRVQLV
-697 IDILTIIW
+697 INILTIVW

-710 IQSLLRGDF
+710 IASLLRGDF

-726 TDAWNVLLEGLSPI
+726 TDAWNVLLEVLSPI

-745 STLGPAFESFFAT
+745 STLGPSFESFFAT
-758 LQGDGGNPVELINQ
+758 I
-772 GFLTLMETLGPVG
+772 
-785 DFLLSVFGPAWQLV
+785 SVFVLAWQLV
-799 LDIVTPLFNL
+799 INVLQIIWN
-809 FMQLATIFSQLIT
+809 TIGQVIGIFQSFIT
-822 GQISLQQAIAWAWA
+822 GQISLSQALTLIWQTILQMYAQ
-836 AIQSTISTILSNV
+836 ILSTIISTVRSWANQLGNNAVKAGSNFVYGV
-849 INRVVSW
+849 INW
-856 AQSMWNNAINTGR
+856 LTKLPGGAQT
-869 NFLTGVV
+869 
-876 QFIRQLPDKIK
+876 
-887 MYLLAVAVRVI
+887 YLLAVVARI
-898 TAGAQWVSNAKTK
+898 ISAGAQWVSNAKTK
-911 ASQVVS
+911 AAQVVT
-917 GVISH
+917 GVILH
-922 VGQLP
+922 INKLPGKVGQ
-927 QKVYQEFLNIGSR
+927 EFINIGLR
-940 ILSAGSQLVE
+940 MLSAGSQLVE
-950 NAKQIGKKIVDGMLS
+950 NAKQIGKKIVNGMLS

-990 KDKGKTAYEAGKNVG
+990 KDKGKSAYEAGKNVG

-1023 ISTTITTPVTTNT
+1023 VSTTITTPVTTNT

-1068 ALASE
+1068 SLASE

-1091 GIALNAGSIQMRVA
+1091 GIALNAGAIQMRVA

-1127 SNTRAWNNIKS
+1127 SNTRVWNNIKS

-1368 NPGTYEFYYNSKY
+1368 NPGTYEFYYNSRY

-1493 HNRNNTTADNLVS
+1493 HRNNTTADNLVS

>member
-19 QLKEIQAQM
+19 QLKQIQQQM

-91 SAKLLTTSMDT
+91 SAKLLTTSMNT

-181 LDRALDRART
+181 LDMALDRART

-271 GGLGNGAKT
+271 GGLENGAKT

-370 PKESMDELTKTTA
+370 PKASMDELTKTTA

-495 TWMVEVLQSAW
+495 TWMVEALQSAW
-506 SNMPDWAKAAV
+506 SSMPDWAKAAV

-635 IKAIQDAWADLN
+635 IKAIQDAWSDLN

-677 AIIDAIGAVF
+677 AVIDAIGAVF
-687 ESFRFRVQLA
+687 ESFKVRVQLA

-710 IQSLLRGDF
+710 IAS
-719 TGALSFF
+719 
-726 TDAWNVLLEGLSPI
+726 
-740 AEFLE
+740 
-745 STLGPAFESFFAT
+745 
-758 LQGDGGNPVELINQ
+758 
-772 GFLTLMETLGPVG
+772 
-785 DFLLSVFGPAWQLV
+785 FLLSVFGPAWQLV

-856 AQSMWNNAINTGR
+856 AQSMWNNAVNTGR

-917 GVISH
+917 GVMSWIK
-922 VGQLP
+922 QLP

-990 KDKGKTAYEAGKNVG
+990 KDKGKSAYEAGKNVG

-1068 ALASE
+1068 SLASE

-1091 GIALNAGSIQMRVA
+1091 GIALNAGAIQMRVA

-1368 NPGTYEFYYNSKY
+1368 NPGTYEFYYNSRY

>member
-181 LDRALDRART
+181 LDMALDRART

-235 LNFHTTGLDNV
+235 LNFHTTGLDKV

-271 GGLGNGAKT
+271 GGLENGAKT

-370 PKESMDELTKTTA
+370 PKASMDELTKTTA

-495 TWMVEVLQSAW
+495 TWMVEALQSAW
-506 SNMPDWAKAAV
+506 SSMPDWAKAAV

-549 TYIAGALG
+549 TYIAGVLG

-572 AGAILANP
+572 ARAILKNP

-635 IKAIQDAWADLN
+635 IKAIQDAWSDLN

-687 ESFRFRVQLA
+687 ESFISRVKLA

-705 DVFNG
+705 DVF
-710 IQSLLRGDF
+710 
-719 TGALSFF
+719 
-726 TDAWNVLLEGLSPI
+726 
-740 AEFLE
+740 
-745 STLGPAFESFFAT
+745 
-758 LQGDGGNPVELINQ
+758 
-772 GFLTLMETLGPVG
+772 LTLMETLRPVG
-785 DFLLSVFGPAWQLV
+785 EFLLSVFGPAWQLV

-856 AQSMWNNAINTGR
+856 AQSMWNNAVNTGR

-990 KDKGKTAYEAGKNVG
+990 KDKGKSAYEAGKNVG

-1068 ALASE
+1068 SLASE

-1105 GVVTSFQTTRNGV
+1105 GVVTSFQTTRKGV

-1275 LLDYNLPTSVIND
+1275 LLDYNLPTRVIND

>member
-48 SMDKAKNSA
+48 SMDKARNSA

-122 LTASSSATRL
+122 LTASYSATRL

-181 LDRALDRART
+181 LDMALDRART

-246 TRDAREAQ
+246 ARDAREAQ

-370 PKESMDELTKTTA
+370 PKASMDELTKTTA

-495 TWMVEVLQSAW
+495 TWMVEALQSAW
-506 SNMPDWAKAAV
+506 SSMPDWAKAAV

-615 KNNIG
+615 KKNIG

-635 IKAIQDAWADLN
+635 IKAIQDAWSDLN

-677 AIIDAIGAVF
+677 AVIDAIGVVF
-687 ESFRFRVQLA
+687 ESFRVRVQLA

-726 TDAWNVLLEGLSPI
+726 TDAWNVLLEVLSPI

-758 LQGDGGNPVELINQ
+758 I
-772 GFLTLMETLGPVG
+772 
-785 DFLLSVFGPAWQLV
+785 SVFVLAWQLV
-799 LDIVTPLFNL
+799 INVLQIIWNTVGQVIGIFQLF
-809 FMQLATIFSQLIT
+809 IT
-822 GQISLQQAIAWAWA
+822 GQISLSQALSLIWQTILQMFAQ
-836 AIQSTISTILSNV
+836 ILITIISTVRSWSNQLGNNAVKAGSNFVYGV
-849 INRVVSW
+849 INW
-856 AQSMWNNAINTGR
+856 LTKLPGGAQT
-869 NFLTGVV
+869 
-876 QFIRQLPDKIK
+876 
-887 MYLLAVAVRVI
+887 YLLAVVARI
-898 TAGAQWVSNAKTK
+898 ISAGAQWVSNAKTK
-911 ASQVVS
+911 AAQVVA
-917 GVISH
+917 GVILH
-922 VGQLP
+922 INKLP
-927 QKVYQEFLNIGSR
+927 GKVYQEFLNIGSR

-990 KDKGKTAYEAGKNVG
+990 KDKGKSAYEAGKNVG

-1068 ALASE
+1068 SLASE

-1127 SNTRAWNNIKS
+1127 SNTQAWNNIKS

-1353 FENLLRKILTARGFQ
+1353 FEDLLRKILTARGFQ
-1368 NPGTYEFYYNSKY
+1368 NPGTYEFYYNSRY

-1427 MVNGQIYDM
+1427 MINGQIYDM

-1493 HNRNNTTADNLVS
+1493 HNRNNTAADNLVS
-1506 YTSDDVHLTIDH
+1506 YTSDDVHLTIDY

>member
-181 LDRALDRART
+181 LDMALDRART

-409 QFRRLQEIG
+409 QFRRLQELG

-442 MNKTLSDMGF
+442 MNKTLDDMGF
-452 EQSAQEIVTLDDA
+452 TQTAQEIVTLDDA
-465 WAALTVTGSKLI
+465 WAALTVTGSQLI
-477 QSILVPI
+477 QSVLVPI

-489 TVVEMI
+489 SVVDAI
-495 TWMVEVLQSAW
+495 TNLVKYVKNNAW
-506 SNMPDWAKAAV
+506 AQ
-517 TIGVLSTALVG
+517 
-528 LGIVILGS
+528 GS
-536 VIPAIAASATSFV
+536 VLIGGLTLAFALFAGAVHESELGLAGFLASVMPSFITSLYGAATGFMAIT
-549 TYIAGALG
+549 IAGAPLWAI
-557 VEIANMGLAASFLAV
+557 VAVIA
-572 AGAILANP
+572 
-580 LTWVVVALVAIAVAI
+580 AIAFAV
-595 YEVGKAFGWWKD
+595 YEVGIAFGWWKD

-799 LDIVTPLFNL
+799 INVLQIIWN
-809 FMQLATIFSQLIT
+809 TIGQVIGIFQSFLT
-822 GQISLQQAIAWAWA
+822 GQISLSQALSLIWQTILQMYAQ
-836 AIQSTISTILSNV
+836 ILSTIIST
-849 INRVVSW
+849 VVSW
-856 AQSMWNNAINTGR
+856 ANQLWNNAVKAGSNFVNGIINW
-869 NFLTGVV
+869 LK
-876 QFIRQLPDKIK
+876 QLPDRAQT
-887 MYLLAVAVRVI
+887 YLLALAVRII
-898 TAGAQWVSNAKTK
+898 TAGAQWISNGKTS
-911 ASQVVS
+911 ASKVVS
-917 GVISH
+917 GVMSWIK
-922 VGQLP
+922 QLP

-1023 ISTTITTPVTTNT
+1023 VSTTITTPVTTNT

-1068 ALASE
+1068 SLASE

-1153 VTNKMTNAW
+1153 VTNKMANAW

-1227 GSINFGKSTKGTIAS
+1227 GSITFGKSTKGTIAS

-1301 FAGIPDTNVNKIM
+1301 FAGISDTNVNKIM

-1368 NPGTYEFYYNSKY
+1368 NPGTYEFYYNSRY

-1453 FGSASPGGSSKD
+1453 FGSASPGGSYKD

-1493 HNRNNTTADNLVS
+1493 HNRNNTAADNLVS

>member
-48 SMDKAKNSA
+48 SMDKARNSA

-122 LTASSSATRL
+122 LTVSSSATRL

-181 LDRALDRART
+181 LDMALDRART

-409 QFRRLQEIG
+409 QFRRLQELG

-442 MNKTLSDMGF
+442 MNKTLDDMGF
-452 EQSAQEIVTLDDA
+452 TQTAQEIVTLDDA
-465 WAALTVTGSKLI
+465 WAALTVTGSQLI
-477 QSILVPI
+477 QSVLVPI

-489 TVVEMI
+489 SVVDAI
-495 TWMVEVLQSAW
+495 TNLVKYVKNNAWAQESVLIGGLTLAFALFAGAVHASELGLAGFLA
-506 SNMPDWAKAAV
+506 SVMPSFITSLYGAA
-517 TIGVLSTALVG
+517 TGFM
-528 LGIVILGS
+528 
-536 VIPAIAASATSFV
+536 AIT
-549 TYIAGALG
+549 IAGAPLWAI
-557 VEIANMGLAASFLAV
+557 VAVIA
-572 AGAILANP
+572 
-580 LTWVVVALVAIAVAI
+580 AIAFAV
-595 YEVGKAFGWWKD
+595 YEVGIAFGWWKD

-677 AIIDAIGAVF
+677 AIIDAIGLVF
-687 ESFRFRVQLA
+687 ESFIFRVKLA

-785 DFLLSVFGPAWQLV
+785 EFLLSVFGPAWQLV
-799 LDIVTPLFNL
+799 INVLQIIWN
-809 FMQLATIFSQLIT
+809 TIGQVIGIFQSFLT
-822 GQISLQQAIAWAWA
+822 GQISLSQALSLIWQTILQMYAQ
-836 AIQSTISTILSNV
+836 ILSTIIST
-849 INRVVSW
+849 VVSW
-856 AQSMWNNAINTGR
+856 ANQLWNNAVKAGSNFVNGIINW
-869 NFLTGVV
+869 LK
-876 QFIRQLPDKIK
+876 QLPDRAQT
-887 MYLLAVAVRVI
+887 YLLALAVRII
-898 TAGAQWVSNAKTK
+898 TAGAQWISNGKTS
-911 ASQVVS
+911 ASKVVS
-917 GVISH
+917 GVMSWIK
-922 VGQLP
+922 QLP

-990 KDKGKTAYEAGKNVG
+990 KDKGKSAYEAGKNVG

-1023 ISTTITTPVTTNT
+1023 VSTTITTPVTTNT

-1068 ALASE
+1068 SLASE

-1227 GSINFGKSTKGTIAS
+1227 GSITFGKSTKGTIAS

-1493 HNRNNTTADNLVS
+1493 HNRNNTAADNLVS

-1532 SIITTL
+1532 SIITIL

>member
-48 SMDKAKNSA
+48 SMDKARNSA

-181 LDRALDRART
+181 LDMALDRART

-235 LNFHTTGLDNV
+235 LNFHTTGLDKV

-271 GGLGNGAKT
+271 GGLENGAKT

-363 MGVKLKL
+363 MGVKLKF

-495 TWMVEVLQSAW
+495 TWMVEALQSAW
-506 SNMPDWAKAAV
+506 SSMPDWAKAAV

-549 TYIAGALG
+549 TYIAGVLG

-635 IKAIQDAWADLN
+635 IKAIQDAWSDLN

-687 ESFRFRVQLA
+687 ESFISRVKLA

-705 DVFNG
+705 DVF
-710 IQSLLRGDF
+710 
-719 TGALSFF
+719 
-726 TDAWNVLLEGLSPI
+726 
-740 AEFLE
+740 
-745 STLGPAFESFFAT
+745 
-758 LQGDGGNPVELINQ
+758 
-772 GFLTLMETLGPVG
+772 LTLMETLRPVG

-822 GQISLQQAIAWAWA
+822 GQISFQQAIAWAWA

-856 AQSMWNNAINTGR
+856 AQSMWNNAVNTGR

-917 GVISH
+917 GVMSWIK
-922 VGQLP
+922 QLP

-990 KDKGKTAYEAGKNVG
+990 KDKGKSAYEAGKNVG

-1068 ALASE
+1068 SLASE

-1091 GIALNAGSIQMRVA
+1091 GIALNAGAIQMRVA

-1368 NPGTYEFYYNSKY
+1368 NPGTYEFYYNSRY

-1493 HNRNNTTADNLVS
+1493 HNRNNTAADNLVS

>member
-181 LDRALDRART
+181 LDMALDRART

-370 PKESMDELTKTTA
+370 PKASMDELTKTTA

-442 MNKTLSDMGF
+442 MNETLSDMGF

-495 TWMVEVLQSAW
+495 TWMVEALQSAW
-506 SNMPDWAKAAV
+506 SSMPDWAKAAV

-549 TYIAGALG
+549 TYIAGVLG

-635 IKAIQDAWADLN
+635 IKAIQDAWSDLN

-677 AIIDAIGAVF
+677 AVIDAIGAVF
-687 ESFRFRVQLA
+687 ESFKVRVQLA

-705 DVFNG
+705 DVFN
-710 IQSLLRGDF
+710 
-719 TGALSFF
+719 A
-726 TDAWNVLLEGLSPI
+726 
-740 AEFLE
+740 
-745 STLGPAFESFFAT
+745 
-758 LQGDGGNPVELINQ
+758 
-772 GFLTLMETLGPVG
+772 VG
-785 DFLLSVFGPAWQLV
+785 EFLLSVFGPAWQLV

-856 AQSMWNNAINTGR
+856 AQSMWNNAVNTGR

-917 GVISH
+917 GVMSWIK
-922 VGQLP
+922 QLP

-990 KDKGKTAYEAGKNVG
+990 KDKGKSAYEAGKNVG

-1068 ALASE
+1068 SLASE

-1091 GIALNAGSIQMRVA
+1091 GIALNAGAIQMRVA

-1301 FAGIPDTNVNKIM
+1301 FAGISDTNVNKIM

-1353 FENLLRKILTARGFQ
+1353 FEDLLRKILTARGFQ
-1368 NPGTYEFYYNSKY
+1368 NPGTYEFYYNSRY

-1506 YTSDDVHLTIDH
+1506 YTSDDVYLTIDH

>member
-48 SMDKAKNSA
+48 SMDKARNSA

-181 LDRALDRART
+181 LDMALDRART

-235 LNFHTTGLDNV
+235 LNFHTTGLDKV

-409 QFRRLQEIG
+409 QFRRLQELG

-495 TWMVEVLQSAW
+495 TWMVEALQSAW
-506 SNMPDWAKAAV
+506 SSMPDWAKAAV

-549 TYIAGALG
+549 TYIAGVLG

-635 IKAIQDAWADLN
+635 IKAIQDAWSDLN

-687 ESFRFRVQLA
+687 ESFISRVKLA

-705 DVFNG
+705 DVF
-710 IQSLLRGDF
+710 
-719 TGALSFF
+719 
-726 TDAWNVLLEGLSPI
+726 
-740 AEFLE
+740 
-745 STLGPAFESFFAT
+745 
-758 LQGDGGNPVELINQ
+758 
-772 GFLTLMETLGPVG
+772 LTLMETLRPVG
-785 DFLLSVFGPAWQLV
+785 EFLLSVFGPAWQLV

-856 AQSMWNNAINTGR
+856 AQSMWNNAVNTGR

-917 GVISH
+917 GVMSWIK
-922 VGQLP
+922 QLP

-990 KDKGKTAYEAGKNVG
+990 KDKGKSAYEAGKNVG

-1068 ALASE
+1068 SLASE

-1091 GIALNAGSIQMRVA
+1091 GIALNAGAIQMRVA